1 MDDFSPEEMREF
13 NENLNSMNA
22 SLGALN
28 SGLQN
33 LSNTL
38 NQTAQTNKQSSDEN
52 EKSAERSS
60 SAQTKKDE
68 SLTKAGE
75 QIKTTAEKMAGAL
88 RTATGAVISFSGALV
103 SGVEGFDKYTRAV
116 SGFGDSAKETGDALG
131 GFGKVIGNA
140 VNIITEFTVITM
152 KQADAQNQFAKEMNR
167 MGAIVDTTTQ
177 GLAEQARAA
186 GASAG
191 DLQEL
196 AVIITQSSQA
206 LASFGAGTSE
216 GTAKMLEVFR
226 LSDDQEREM
235 RRYGL
240 TLREAQ
246 EQQAYYIELQRT
258 SGINLQAREM
268 TEQDVRIKSLQY
280 AKTLTTLSELTGI
293 QAGQLKEEQ
302 AAVQADLRN
311 KIRNIRDQNDIERL
325 KKQLDGNITA
335 EKRASI
341 EAEIKAR
348 EQEIQ
353 VRVDAGNQFA
363 GLLGKDMAAK
373 VMNVIGTGAFDENTK
388 ELANL
393 GLNAAE
399 LKERFAGLTAGSD
412 EYKQAVAETTGELV
426 GGVRRN
432 VDRFGKSMELAANA
446 SEIGAAVGINDRTT
460 DTARLFASQDQATN
474 RVLES
479 FDKVSDATKEG
490 VDAQKDL
497 VADLQVFETNV
508 RTAADDFLNSINP
521 FTGGLGLGTLA
532 LGGFTLALG
541 VATTSL
547 YGMAGSGA
555 GSGMLDMLTGG
566 KGGKGARG
574 LGAAKNFLTKGATRF
589 AAPLAAGMSIY
600 SGFSEASEG
609 RDVADAQ
616 LNEVLL
622 AEDSSKAE
630 VQRAKEQHEID
641 TKQANRKGAG
651 TAIGGA
657 GGALAGAAAGAAIGS
672 FIPIIGTAIGGIIG
686 GALGAMGG
694 ASAGGAIAEN
704 YLSPEDLDIYNASDA
719 EYALM
724 TAEEK
729 EKYNEIREAIEEQT
743 RLQEEEATRL
753 ENVYKENIDVIK
765 DSGLYDKDWFG
776 DSEVDF
782 EMLAQMRD
790 DGTLTQ
796 EMLEAML
803 YDNDLSEE
811 DTALVQKQLDLMKA
825 NAEKDE
831 EKDKK
836 EKEKDVAEVKEEE
849 VSGRTLDMSPENLAK
864 IFEADLK
871 ATAKRDKEEQAEKER
886 VAVVKAKEEAVKEQ
900 ITPEVIANAL
910 KETGTGTPEGLVD
923 TEKLLETTQVVENM
937 MAVADTTAKTLVT
950 SDLEKKL
957 DGAQGS
963 KRHEDFMARKEER
976 LAKKLEEGDFKNDT
990 QKEALERQLAK
1001 TRDIQQERGYASNM
1015 LPEGVSVD
1023 PVSGKY
1029 RASAAQVGEDGT
1041 QVMAQ
1046 LFDNLDEA
1054 KEYTQSDPYATESG
1068 QNLRAE
1074 LDANFA
1080 EMMGEVDASGAVL
1093 GAPVV
1098 DIAPEPAEDDDF
1110 HYQKDTGDGQL
1121 AQTDTGSGEMTEFEK
1136 RSLAQLEKQNERLAK
1151 IENAS
1156 IETADGTQKIAVNS
1170 SV

>member
-38 NQTAQTNKQSSDEN
+38 NQTSQANQEAAKQSEENTKQQTSSTNQKTQSD
-52 EKSAERSS
+52 
-60 SAQTKKDE
+60 D
-68 SLTKAGE
+68 KAGE
-75 QIKTTAEKMAGAL
+75 QIKTTAEKMSGAL

-103 SGVEGFDKYTRAV
+103 SGVDGFDKYTKAV

-131 GFGKVIGNA
+131 GFGKFLGNA
-140 VNIITEFTVITM
+140 VNILTEFTVVTM

-177 GLAEQARAA
+177 GLADQARAA

-226 LSDDQEREM
+226 LSDDQEAEM
-235 RRYGL
+235 RRYGY

-258 SGINLQAREM
+258 SGINMQARDM

-280 AKTLTTLSELTGI
+280 AKTLNTLSELTGI

-325 KKQLDGNITA
+325 KQQLDGDITA

-348 EQEIQ
+348 EEEIQ

-363 GLLGKDMAAK
+363 GLLGRDMAAK

-393 GLNAAE
+393 GINAAE

-432 VDRFGKSMELAANA
+432 VDRFGRSMELAANA
-446 SEIGAAVGINDRTT
+446 SEIGAMVGINERTT
-460 DTARLFASQDQATN
+460 DTARLYDSQQQATS

-479 FDKVSDATKEG
+479 FDKVSEATQEG
-490 VDAQKDL
+490 VDTQKDL
-497 VADLQVFETNV
+497 AAELQVFETNV
-508 RTAADDFLNSINP
+508 RTAADEFLNSMNP
-521 FTGGLGLGTLA
+521 FTGGLGLGTIA
-532 LGGFTLALG
+532 LGGFTIALG
-541 VATTSL
+541 TATTAL

-555 GSGMLDMLTGG
+555 GSGMLDMFTGG
-566 KGGKGARG
+566 GGGKGARG
-574 LGAAKNFLTKGATRF
+574 LGAAKNFLTKGVTRF

-600 SGFSEASEG
+600 SGISEASEG
-609 RDVADAQ
+609 RDQADAQ
-616 LNEVLL
+616 LAQVTD
-622 AEDSSKAE
+622 AEDSSMAE
-630 VQRAKEQHEID
+630 IQRAKEQHEID

-686 GALGAMGG
+686 GALGAYGG
-694 ASAGGAIAEN
+694 AKGGSALGEA
-704 YLSPEDLDIYNASDA
+704 LSPEDLKIYESSDA
-719 EYALM
+719 EVMLM
-724 TAEEK
+724 SADERK
-729 EKYNEIREAIEEQT
+729 EYDRVVKAIEDQT
-743 RLQEEEATRL
+743 KAQEAEAERL

-765 DSGLYDKDWFG
+765 ENGLYTKKGWLQ
-776 DSEVDF
+776 DSELNRDKLVQ
-782 EMLAQMRD
+782 LRD
-790 DGTLTQ
+790 DGELTT

-803 YDNDLSEE
+803 YDNDLSEA
-811 DTALVQKQLDLMKA
+811 DQALVQKQLDLMEA

-831 EKDKK
+831 EKTK
-836 EKEKDVAEVKEEE
+836 KEKDVAEVKEEE
-849 VSGRTLDMSPENLAK
+849 VGGRTLDMSPENLAK
-864 IFEADLK
+864 IFEADIK
-871 ATAKRDKEEQAEKER
+871 AEEKRNAEKQAEQL
-886 VAVVKAKEEAVKEQ
+886 ALAQAKEETVTEQ
-900 ITPEVIANAL
+900 ITPESVANAL
-910 KETGTGTPEGLVD
+910 KETGSGAPTPEVVN
-923 TEKLLETTQVVENM
+923 TEKLLATTEVYENM
-937 MAVADTTAKTLVT
+937 IADAGKAISTPALEEITTTAESVPVGDILKEVEVSTSKVATLIESPAIKKAVDPLDELRNMDNGFGGTLGGMVT
-950 SDLEKKL
+950 EDMVRGGYIAHGQFGSL
-957 DGAQGS
+957 DPLTGEAPEMER
-963 KRHEDFMARKEER
+963 RHFETEE
-976 LAKKLEEGDFKNDT
+976 
-990 QKEALERQLAK
+990 EALRAMAAP
-1001 TRDIQQERGYASNM
+1001 QEW
-1015 LPEGVSVD
+1015 E
-1023 PVSGKY
+1023 
-1029 RASAAQVGEDGT
+1029 
-1041 QVMAQ
+1041 AQ
-1046 LFDNLDEA
+1046 LQA
-1054 KEYTQSDPYATESG
+1054 K
-1068 QNLRAE
+1068 
-1074 LDANFA
+1074 LDANYA
-1080 EMMGEVDASGAVL
+1080 EMMAEIDAGSPGTM
-1093 GAPVV
+1093 PVV
-1098 DIAPEPAEDDDF
+1098 DITPEPTEEEPSAEV
-1110 HYQKDTGDGQL
+1110 QSGSQL
-1121 AQTDTGSGEMTEFEK
+1121 AQSETEGREMTEFEK
-1136 RSLAQLEKQNERLAK
+1136 RSLAALEKQNERLAR

-1156 IETADGTQKIAVNS
+1156 IETADGTQKIAINS
-1170 SV
+1170 AV

>member
-38 NQTAQTNKQSSDEN
+38 NQTSQANQEAAKQSEENTKQQTSSTNQKTQSD
-52 EKSAERSS
+52 
-60 SAQTKKDE
+60 D
-68 SLTKAGE
+68 KAGE
-75 QIKTTAEKMAGAL
+75 QIKTTAEKMSGAL

-103 SGVEGFDKYTRAV
+103 SGVDGFDKYTKAV

-131 GFGKVIGNA
+131 GFGKFLGNA
-140 VNIITEFTVITM
+140 VNILTEFTVVTM

-177 GLAEQARAA
+177 GLADQARAA

-226 LSDDQEREM
+226 LSDDQEAEM
-235 RRYGL
+235 RRYGY

-258 SGINLQAREM
+258 SGINMQARDM

-280 AKTLTTLSELTGI
+280 AKTLNTLSELTGI

-325 KKQLDGNITA
+325 KQQLDGDITA

-348 EQEIQ
+348 EEEIQ

-363 GLLGKDMAAK
+363 GLLGRDMAAK

-393 GLNAAE
+393 GINAAE

-432 VDRFGKSMELAANA
+432 VDRFGRSMELAANA
-446 SEIGAAVGINDRTT
+446 SEIGAMVGINERTT
-460 DTARLFASQDQATN
+460 DTARLYDSQQQATS

-479 FDKVSDATKEG
+479 FDKVSEATQEG
-490 VDAQKDL
+490 VDTQKDL
-497 VADLQVFETNV
+497 AAELQVFETNV
-508 RTAADDFLNSINP
+508 RTAADEFLNSMNP
-521 FTGGLGLGTLA
+521 FTGGLGLGTIA
-532 LGGFTLALG
+532 LGGFTIALG
-541 VATTSL
+541 TATTAL

-555 GSGMLDMLTGG
+555 GSGMLDMFTGG
-566 KGGKGARG
+566 GGGKGARG
-574 LGAAKNFLTKGATRF
+574 LGAAKNFLTKGVTRF

-600 SGFSEASEG
+600 SGISEASEG
-609 RDVADAQ
+609 RDQADAQ
-616 LNEVLL
+616 LAQVTD
-622 AEDSSKAE
+622 AEDSSMAE
-630 VQRAKEQHEID
+630 IQRAKEQHEID

-686 GALGAMGG
+686 GALGAYGG
-694 ASAGGAIAEN
+694 AKGGSALGEA
-704 YLSPEDLDIYNASDA
+704 LSPEDLKIYESSDA
-719 EYALM
+719 EVMLM
-724 TAEEK
+724 SADERK
-729 EKYNEIREAIEEQT
+729 EYDRVVKAIEDQT
-743 RLQEEEATRL
+743 KAQEAEAERL

-765 DSGLYDKDWFG
+765 ENGLYTKKGWLQ
-776 DSEVDF
+776 DSELNRDKLVQ
-782 EMLAQMRD
+782 LRD
-790 DGTLTQ
+790 DGKLTT

-803 YDNDLSEE
+803 YDNDLSEA
-811 DTALVQKQLDLMKA
+811 DQALVQKQLDLMEA

-831 EKDKK
+831 EKTK
-836 EKEKDVAEVKEEE
+836 KEKDVAEVKEEE
-849 VSGRTLDMSPENLAK
+849 VGGRTLDMSPENLAK
-864 IFEADLK
+864 IFEADIK
-871 ATAKRDKEEQAEKER
+871 AEEKRNAEKQAEQL
-886 VAVVKAKEEAVKEQ
+886 ALAQAKEETVTEQ
-900 ITPEVIANAL
+900 ITPEVVANAL
-910 KETGTGTPEGLVD
+910 KETGSGAPTPEVVN
-923 TEKLLETTQVVENM
+923 TEKLLATTDVVENM
-937 MAVADTTAKTLVT
+937 IADAGKAISTPALEEITTTAESVPVGDILKEVEVSTSKVATLIESPAIKKAVDPLDELRNMDNGFGGTLGGMVT
-950 SDLEKKL
+950 EDMVRGGYIAHGQFGSL
-957 DGAQGS
+957 DPLTGEAPEMER
-963 KRHEDFMARKEER
+963 RHFETEE
-976 LAKKLEEGDFKNDT
+976 
-990 QKEALERQLAK
+990 EALRAMAAP
-1001 TRDIQQERGYASNM
+1001 QEW
-1015 LPEGVSVD
+1015 E
-1023 PVSGKY
+1023 
-1029 RASAAQVGEDGT
+1029 
-1041 QVMAQ
+1041 AQ
-1046 LFDNLDEA
+1046 LQA
-1054 KEYTQSDPYATESG
+1054 K
-1068 QNLRAE
+1068 
-1074 LDANFA
+1074 LDANYA
-1080 EMMGEVDASGAVL
+1080 EMMAEIDAGSPGTM
-1093 GAPVV
+1093 PVV
-1098 DIAPEPAEDDDF
+1098 DITPEPTEEEPSAEV
-1110 HYQKDTGDGQL
+1110 QSGSQL
-1121 AQTDTGSGEMTEFEK
+1121 AQSETEGREMTEFEK
-1136 RSLAQLEKQNERLAK
+1136 RSLALQEKQNERLAR

-1156 IETADGTQKIAVNS
+1156 IETADGTQKIAINS
-1170 SV
+1170 AV

>member
-38 NQTAQTNKQSSDEN
+38 NQTSQANQEAAKQSEENTKQQTSSTNQKTQSD
-52 EKSAERSS
+52 
-60 SAQTKKDE
+60 D
-68 SLTKAGE
+68 KAGE
-75 QIKTTAEKMAGAL
+75 QIKTTAEKMSGAL

-103 SGVEGFDKYTRAV
+103 SGVDGFDKYTKAV

-131 GFGKVIGNA
+131 GFGKFLGNA
-140 VNIITEFTVITM
+140 VNILTEFTVVTM

-177 GLAEQARAA
+177 GLADQARAA

-226 LSDDQEREM
+226 LSDDQEAEM
-235 RRYGL
+235 RRYGY

-258 SGINLQAREM
+258 SGINMQARDM

-280 AKTLTTLSELTGI
+280 AKTLNTLSELTGI

-325 KKQLDGNITA
+325 KQQLDGDITA

-348 EQEIQ
+348 EEEIQ

-363 GLLGKDMAAK
+363 GLLGRDMAAK

-393 GLNAAE
+393 GINAAE

-432 VDRFGKSMELAANA
+432 VDRFGRSMELAANA
-446 SEIGAAVGINDRTT
+446 SEIGAMVGINERTT
-460 DTARLFASQDQATN
+460 DTARLYDSQQQATS

-479 FDKVSDATKEG
+479 FDKVSEATQEG
-490 VDAQKDL
+490 VDTQKDL
-497 VADLQVFETNV
+497 AAELQVFETNV
-508 RTAADDFLNSINP
+508 RTAADEFLNSMNP
-521 FTGGLGLGTLA
+521 FTGGLGLGTIA
-532 LGGFTLALG
+532 LGGFTIALG
-541 VATTSL
+541 TATTAL

-555 GSGMLDMLTGG
+555 GSGILDMFTGG
-566 KGGKGARG
+566 GGKGARG
-574 LGAAKNFLTKGATRF
+574 LGAAKNFLTKGVTRF

-600 SGFSEASEG
+600 SGISEASEG
-609 RDVADAQ
+609 RDQADAQ
-616 LNEVLL
+616 LAQVTD
-622 AEDSSKAE
+622 AEDSSMAE
-630 VQRAKEQHEID
+630 IQRAKEQHEID

-686 GALGAMGG
+686 GALGAYGG
-694 ASAGGAIAEN
+694 AKGGSALGEA
-704 YLSPEDLDIYNASDA
+704 LSPEDLKIYESSDA
-719 EYALM
+719 EVMLM
-724 TAEEK
+724 SADERK
-729 EKYNEIREAIEEQT
+729 EYDRVVKAIEDQT
-743 RLQEEEATRL
+743 KAQEAEAERL

-765 DSGLYDKDWFG
+765 ENGLYTKKGWLQ
-776 DSEVDF
+776 DSELNRDKLVQ
-782 EMLAQMRD
+782 LRD
-790 DGTLTQ
+790 DGKLTT

-803 YDNDLSEE
+803 YDNDLSEA
-811 DTALVQKQLDLMKA
+811 DQALVQKQLDLMEA

-831 EKDKK
+831 EKTK
-836 EKEKDVAEVKEEE
+836 KEKDVAEVKEEE
-849 VSGRTLDMSPENLAK
+849 VGGRTLDMSPENLAK
-864 IFEADLK
+864 IFEADIK
-871 ATAKRDKEEQAEKER
+871 AEEKRNAEKQAEQL
-886 VAVVKAKEEAVKEQ
+886 ALAQAKEETVTEQ
-900 ITPEVIANAL
+900 ITPESVANAL
-910 KETGTGTPEGLVD
+910 KETGSGAPTPEVVN
-923 TEKLLETTQVVENM
+923 TEKLLATTDVVENM
-937 MAVADTTAKTLVT
+937 IADAGKAISTPALEEITTTAESVPVGDILKEVEVSTSKVATLIESPAIKKAVDPLDELRNMDNGFGGTLGGMVT
-950 SDLEKKL
+950 EDMVRGGYIAHGQFGSL
-957 DGAQGS
+957 DPLTGEAPEMER
-963 KRHEDFMARKEER
+963 RHFETEE
-976 LAKKLEEGDFKNDT
+976 
-990 QKEALERQLAK
+990 EALRAMAAP
-1001 TRDIQQERGYASNM
+1001 QEW
-1015 LPEGVSVD
+1015 E
-1023 PVSGKY
+1023 
-1029 RASAAQVGEDGT
+1029 
-1041 QVMAQ
+1041 AQ
-1046 LFDNLDEA
+1046 LQA
-1054 KEYTQSDPYATESG
+1054 K
-1068 QNLRAE
+1068 
-1074 LDANFA
+1074 LDANYA
-1080 EMMGEVDASGAVL
+1080 EMMAEIDAGSPGTM
-1093 GAPVV
+1093 PVV
-1098 DIAPEPAEDDDF
+1098 DITPEPTEEEPSAEV
-1110 HYQKDTGDGQL
+1110 QSGSQL
-1121 AQTDTGSGEMTEFEK
+1121 AQSETEGREMTEFEK
-1136 RSLAQLEKQNERLAK
+1136 RSLALQEKQNERLAR

-1156 IETADGTQKIAVNS
+1156 IETADGTQKIAINS
-1170 SV
+1170 AV

>member
-38 NQTAQTNKQSSDEN
+38 NQTSQANQEAAKQSEENTKQQTSSTNQKTQSD
-52 EKSAERSS
+52 
-60 SAQTKKDE
+60 D
-68 SLTKAGE
+68 KAGE
-75 QIKTTAEKMAGAL
+75 QIKTTAEKMSGAL

-103 SGVEGFDKYTRAV
+103 SGVDGFDKYTKAV

-131 GFGKVIGNA
+131 GFGKFLGNA
-140 VNIITEFTVITM
+140 VNILTEFTVVTM

-177 GLAEQARAA
+177 GLADQARAA

-226 LSDDQEREM
+226 LSDDQEAEM
-235 RRYGL
+235 RRYGY

-258 SGINLQAREM
+258 SGINMQARDM

-280 AKTLTTLSELTGI
+280 AKTLNTLSELTGI

-325 KKQLDGNITA
+325 KQQLDGDITA

-348 EQEIQ
+348 EEEIQ

-363 GLLGKDMAAK
+363 GLLGRDMAAK

-393 GLNAAE
+393 GINAAE

-432 VDRFGKSMELAANA
+432 VDRFGRSMELAANA
-446 SEIGAAVGINDRTT
+446 SEIGAMVGINERTT
-460 DTARLFASQDQATN
+460 DTARLYDSQQQATS

-479 FDKVSDATKEG
+479 FDKVSEATQEG
-490 VDAQKDL
+490 VDTQKDL
-497 VADLQVFETNV
+497 AAELQVFETNV
-508 RTAADDFLNSINP
+508 RTAADEFLNSMNP
-521 FTGGLGLGTLA
+521 FTGGLGLGTIA
-532 LGGFTLALG
+532 LGGFTIALG
-541 VATTSL
+541 TATTAL

-555 GSGMLDMLTGG
+555 GSGMLDMFTGG
-566 KGGKGARG
+566 GGGKGARG
-574 LGAAKNFLTKGATRF
+574 LGAAKNFLTKGVTRF

-600 SGFSEASEG
+600 SGISEASEG
-609 RDVADAQ
+609 RDQADAQ
-616 LNEVLL
+616 LAQVTD
-622 AEDSSKAE
+622 AEDSSMAE
-630 VQRAKEQHEID
+630 IQRAKEQHEID

-686 GALGAMGG
+686 GALGAYGG
-694 ASAGGAIAEN
+694 AKGGSALGEA
-704 YLSPEDLDIYNASDA
+704 LSPEDLKIYESSDA
-719 EYALM
+719 EVMLM
-724 TAEEK
+724 SADERK
-729 EKYNEIREAIEEQT
+729 EYDRVVKAIEDQT
-743 RLQEEEATRL
+743 KAQEAEAERL

-765 DSGLYDKDWFG
+765 ENGLYTKKGWLQ
-776 DSEVDF
+776 DSELNRDKLVQ
-782 EMLAQMRD
+782 LRD
-790 DGTLTQ
+790 DGKLTT

-803 YDNDLSEE
+803 YDNDLSEA
-811 DTALVQKQLDLMKA
+811 DQALVQKQLDLMEA

-831 EKDKK
+831 EKTK
-836 EKEKDVAEVKEEE
+836 KEKDVAEVKEEE
-849 VSGRTLDMSPENLAK
+849 VGGRTLDMSPENLAK
-864 IFEADLK
+864 IFEADIK
-871 ATAKRDKEEQAEKER
+871 AEEKRNAEKQAEQL
-886 VAVVKAKEEAVKEQ
+886 ALAQAKEETVTEQ
-900 ITPEVIANAL
+900 ITPESVANAL
-910 KETGTGTPEGLVD
+910 KETGSGAPTPEVVN
-923 TEKLLETTQVVENM
+923 TEKLLATTEVYENM
-937 MAVADTTAKTLVT
+937 IADAGKAISTPALEEITTTAESVPIGDILKEVEVSTSKVATLIESPAIKKAVDPLDELRNMDNGFGGTLGGMVT
-950 SDLEKKL
+950 EDMVRGGYIAHGQFGSL
-957 DGAQGS
+957 DPLTGEAPEMER
-963 KRHEDFMARKEER
+963 RHFETEE
-976 LAKKLEEGDFKNDT
+976 
-990 QKEALERQLAK
+990 EALRAMAAP
-1001 TRDIQQERGYASNM
+1001 QEW
-1015 LPEGVSVD
+1015 E
-1023 PVSGKY
+1023 
-1029 RASAAQVGEDGT
+1029 
-1041 QVMAQ
+1041 AQ
-1046 LFDNLDEA
+1046 LQA
-1054 KEYTQSDPYATESG
+1054 K
-1068 QNLRAE
+1068 
-1074 LDANFA
+1074 LDANYA
-1080 EMMGEVDASGAVL
+1080 EMMAEIDAGSPGTM
-1093 GAPVV
+1093 PVV
-1098 DIAPEPAEDDDF
+1098 DITPEPTEEEPSAEV
-1110 HYQKDTGDGQL
+1110 QSGSQL
-1121 AQTDTGSGEMTEFEK
+1121 AQSETEGREMTEFEK
-1136 RSLAQLEKQNERLAK
+1136 RSLALQEKQNERLAR

-1156 IETADGTQKIAVNS
+1156 IETADGTQKIAINS
-1170 SV
+1170 AV

>member
-38 NQTAQTNKQSSDEN
+38 NQTAQTNKQSAEEN
-52 EKSAERSS
+52 EKSSEKTSKAE
-60 SAQTKKDE
+60 TKKTE
-68 SLTKAGE
+68 SFNKASD
-75 QIKTTAEKMAGAL
+75 QIETTADKMAGAL
-88 RTATGAVISFSGALV
+88 RIATGAVVSFSGALV
-103 SGVEGFDKYTRAV
+103 SGVDGFDKYTRAV
-116 SGFGDSAKETGDALG
+116 SGFGDSAKRTGDALG

-140 VNIITEFTVITM
+140 VNIITEFAVVTM

-177 GLAEQARAA
+177 GLADQARAA

-258 SGINLQAREM
+258 SGINMQAREM

-348 EQEIQ
+348 EQEVQ
-353 VRVDAGNQFA
+353 VRLDAGNQFA

-446 SEIGAAVGINDRTT
+446 GEIGAAVGINDRTT
-460 DTARLFASQDQATN
+460 DTARLFASQDEATN
-474 RVLES
+474 RVLKS
-479 FDKVSDATKEG
+479 FDKVSEATQEG
-490 VDAQKDL
+490 VDTQKDL
-497 VADLQVFETNV
+497 AAELQVFETNV
-508 RTAADDFLNSINP
+508 RTAADEFLNSINP
-521 FTGGLGLGTLA
+521 FTGGLDLGTIA
-532 LGGFTLALG
+532 LGGFTLAIG
-541 VATTSL
+541 TAATAL
-547 YGMAGSGA
+547 YGLAGSGA
-555 GSGMLDMLTGG
+555 GAGALDMITGG
-566 KGGKGARG
+566 GGGKRARG
-574 LGAAKNFLTKGATRF
+574 LGAAKNFLTKGVSRF

-600 SGFSEASEG
+600 SGVSEASDG
-609 RDVADAQ
+609 REQADAQ

-630 VQRAKEQHEID
+630 IQRAKEQHEID

-686 GALGAMGG
+686 GALGAWGG
-694 ASAGGAIAEN
+694 SSAGSAIAEN
-704 YLSPEDLDIYNASDA
+704 YLSPEDLKMYEASDA
-719 EYALM
+719 EVALM
-724 TAEEK
+724 SPEER
-729 EKYNEIREAIEEQT
+729 EKYDEIRDAIKEQT

-753 ENVYKENIDVIK
+753 EKAYNDNYEEIQKI
-765 DSGLYDKDWFG
+765 GLYDKDLVG
-776 DSEVDF
+776 NSEVNF

-790 DGTLTQ
+790 DGTLSA
-796 EMLEAML
+796 EMLETML
-803 YDNDLSEE
+803 YDNDLSEKDAE
-811 DTALVQKQLDLMKA
+811 LVQQQLDLMKA

-831 EKDKK
+831 V
-836 EKEKDVAEVKEEE
+836 KEKDVAEVKEEE
-849 VSGRTLDMSPENLAK
+849 VDGRTLDMSPENLAK
-864 IFEADLK
+864 IFEADIK
-871 ATAKRDKEEQAEKER
+871 AEEKRNAEKQAEQL
-886 VAVVKAKEEAVKEQ
+886 ALAQAKEETVTEQ
-900 ITPEVIANAL
+900 ITPEVVANAL
-910 KETGTGTPEGLVD
+910 KETGSGAPTSEVID
-923 TEKLLETTQVVENM
+923 TEQLLATTQVVENM
-937 MAVADTTAKTLVT
+937 IADAGQFTGAPALEEITTTAE
-950 SDLEKKL
+950 SIPID
-957 DGAQGS
+957 S
-963 KRHEDFMARKEER
+963 I
-976 LAKKLEEGDFKNDT
+976 LEEVKVSSSKVATLIESPAIKKAITTEPMNEAT
-990 QKEALERQLAK
+990 KEFTAWA
-1001 TRDIQQERGYASNM
+1001 DSD
-1015 LPEGVSVD
+1015 EG
-1023 PVSGKY
+1023 K
-1029 RASAAQVGEDGT
+1029 AEIAQ
-1041 QVMAQ
+1041 
-1046 LFDNLDEA
+1046 NEA
-1054 KEYTQSDPYATESG
+1054 E
-1068 QNLRAE
+1068 RAE
-1074 LDANFA
+1074 KMA
-1080 EMMGEVDASGAVL
+1080 EMKTSAEDQMLSKEDAYREVLASGEYKGEAASESVIMQAEKYL
-1093 GAPVV
+1093 ATIDETKKSRMAMDSPLNTPLV
-1098 DIAPEPAEDDDF
+1098 DISPEPTEEDSVAGGKTAD
-1110 HYQKDTGDGQL
+1110 QL
-1121 AQTDTGSGEMTEFEK
+1121 AQNATDIKEMTEYEK
-1136 RSLAQLEKQNERLAK
+1136 QSLALQEQQIMRLAR
-1151 IENAS
+1151 IENS
-1156 IETADGTQKIAVNS
+1156 TLETADGTQKIAINS

>member
-38 NQTAQTNKQSSDEN
+38 NQTAQTNKQSAEEN
-52 EKSAERSS
+52 EKSSEKTSKAE
-60 SAQTKKDE
+60 TKKTE
-68 SLTKAGE
+68 SFNKASD
-75 QIKTTAEKMAGAL
+75 QIETTADKMAGAL
-88 RTATGAVISFSGALV
+88 RIATGAVVSFSGALV
-103 SGVEGFDKYTRAV
+103 SGVDGFDKYTRAV
-116 SGFGDSAKETGDALG
+116 SGFGDSAKRTGDALG

-140 VNIITEFTVITM
+140 VNIITEFAVVTM

-177 GLAEQARAA
+177 GLADQARAA

-258 SGINLQAREM
+258 SGINMQAREM

-348 EQEIQ
+348 EQEVQ
-353 VRVDAGNQFA
+353 VRLDAGNQFA

-446 SEIGAAVGINDRTT
+446 GEIGAAVGINDRTT
-460 DTARLFASQDQATN
+460 DTARLFASQDEATN
-474 RVLES
+474 RVLKS
-479 FDKVSDATKEG
+479 FDKVSEATQEG
-490 VDAQKDL
+490 VDTQKDL
-497 VADLQVFETNV
+497 AAELQVFETNV
-508 RTAADDFLNSINP
+508 RTAADEFLNSINP

-532 LGGFTLALG
+532 LGGFTIALG
-541 VATTSL
+541 TATMAL

-555 GSGMLDMLTGG
+555 GSGMLDMFTGG
-566 KGGKGARG
+566 RGGGGKRARG
-574 LGAAKNFLTKGATRF
+574 LGAAKNFLTKGVSRF

-600 SGFSEASEG
+600 SGVSEASDG
-609 RDVADAQ
+609 REQADAQ

-630 VQRAKEQHEID
+630 IQRAKEQHEID

-686 GALGAMGG
+686 GALGAWGG
-694 ASAGGAIAEN
+694 SSAGSAIAEN
-704 YLSPEDLDIYNASDA
+704 YLSPEDLKMYEASDA
-719 EYALM
+719 EVALM
-724 TAEEK
+724 SPEER
-729 EKYNEIREAIEEQT
+729 EKYDEIRDAIKEQT

-753 ENVYKENIDVIK
+753 EKAYNDNYEEIQKI
-765 DSGLYDKDWFG
+765 GLYDKDLVG
-776 DSEVDF
+776 NSEVNF

-790 DGTLTQ
+790 DGTLSA
-796 EMLEAML
+796 EMLETML
-803 YDNDLSEE
+803 YDNDLSEKDAE
-811 DTALVQKQLDLMKA
+811 LVQQQLDLMKA

-831 EKDKK
+831 V
-836 EKEKDVAEVKEEE
+836 KEKDVAEVKEEE
-849 VSGRTLDMSPENLAK
+849 VDGRTLDMSPENLAK
-864 IFEADLK
+864 IFEADIK
-871 ATAKRDKEEQAEKER
+871 AEEKRNAEKQAEQL
-886 VAVVKAKEEAVKEQ
+886 ALAQAKEETVTEQ
-900 ITPEVIANAL
+900 ITPEVVANAL
-910 KETGTGTPEGLVD
+910 KETGSGAPTPEVVNTERLLATTEVVQQMVADAGQLTGAPALEEITTTAESIPIDSILEEVKVSSSKVATLIESPAIKKAITTEPMNEATKEFTAWADSDEGKAEIAQNEAERAEKMAEMKTSAEDQMLSKEDAYREVLASGEYKGEAASESVIMQAEKYLATIEETKKSRMAMDSPLNTPLVD
-923 TEKLLETTQVVENM
+923 I
-937 MAVADTTAKTLVT
+937 
-950 SDLEKKL
+950 S
-957 DGAQGS
+957 
-963 KRHEDFMARKEER
+963 
-976 LAKKLEEGDFKNDT
+976 
-990 QKEALERQLAK
+990 
-1001 TRDIQQERGYASNM
+1001 
-1015 LPEGVSVD
+1015 
-1023 PVSGKY
+1023 
-1029 RASAAQVGEDGT
+1029 
-1041 QVMAQ
+1041 
-1046 LFDNLDEA
+1046 
-1054 KEYTQSDPYATESG
+1054 
-1068 QNLRAE
+1068 
-1074 LDANFA
+1074 
-1080 EMMGEVDASGAVL
+1080 
-1093 GAPVV
+1093 
-1098 DIAPEPAEDDDF
+1098 PEPTEEDSIASE
-1110 HYQKDTGDGQL
+1110 KTAGQL
-1121 AQTDTGSGEMTEFEK
+1121 AQNATDIKEMTEYEK
-1136 RSLAQLEKQNERLAK
+1136 QSLALQEQQIMRLAR
-1151 IENAS
+1151 IENS
-1156 IETADGTQKIAVNS
+1156 TLETADGTQKIAINS

>member
-38 NQTAQTNKQSSDEN
+38 NQTSQANQEAAKQSEENTKQQTSSTNQKTQSD
-52 EKSAERSS
+52 
-60 SAQTKKDE
+60 D
-68 SLTKAGE
+68 KAGE
-75 QIKTTAEKMAGAL
+75 QIKTTAEKMSGAL

-103 SGVEGFDKYTRAV
+103 SGVDGFDKYTKAV

-131 GFGKVIGNA
+131 GFGKFLGNA
-140 VNIITEFTVITM
+140 VNILTEFTVVTM

-177 GLAEQARAA
+177 GLADQARAA

-226 LSDDQEREM
+226 LSDDQEAEM
-235 RRYGL
+235 RRYGY

-258 SGINLQAREM
+258 SGINMQARDM

-280 AKTLTTLSELTGI
+280 AKTLNTLSELTGI

-325 KKQLDGNITA
+325 KQQLDGDITA

-348 EQEIQ
+348 EEEIQ

-363 GLLGKDMAAK
+363 GLLGRDMAAK

-393 GLNAAE
+393 GINAAE

-432 VDRFGKSMELAANA
+432 VDRFGRSMELAANA
-446 SEIGAAVGINDRTT
+446 SEIGAMVGINERTT
-460 DTARLFASQDQATN
+460 DTARLYDSQQQATS

-479 FDKVSDATKEG
+479 FDKVSEATQEG
-490 VDAQKDL
+490 VDTQKDL
-497 VADLQVFETNV
+497 AAELQVFETNV
-508 RTAADDFLNSINP
+508 RTAADEFLNSMNP
-521 FTGGLGLGTLA
+521 FTGGLGLGTIA
-532 LGGFTLALG
+532 LGGFTIALG
-541 VATTSL
+541 TATTAL

-555 GSGMLDMLTGG
+555 GSGMLDMFTGG
-566 KGGKGARG
+566 GGGKGARG
-574 LGAAKNFLTKGATRF
+574 LGAAKNFLTKGVTRF

-600 SGFSEASEG
+600 SGISEASEG
-609 RDVADAQ
+609 RDQADAQ
-616 LNEVLL
+616 LAQVTD
-622 AEDSSKAE
+622 AEDSSMAE
-630 VQRAKEQHEID
+630 IQRAKEQHEID

-686 GALGAMGG
+686 GALGAYGG
-694 ASAGGAIAEN
+694 AKGGSALGEA
-704 YLSPEDLDIYNASDA
+704 LSPEDLKIYESSDA
-719 EYALM
+719 EVMLM
-724 TAEEK
+724 SADERK
-729 EKYNEIREAIEEQT
+729 EYDRVVKAIEDQT
-743 RLQEEEATRL
+743 KAQEAEAERL

-765 DSGLYDKDWFG
+765 ENGLYTKKGWLQ
-776 DSEVDF
+776 DSELNRDKLVQ
-782 EMLAQMRD
+782 LRD
-790 DGTLTQ
+790 DGELTT

-803 YDNDLSEE
+803 YDNDLSEA
-811 DTALVQKQLDLMKA
+811 DQALVQKQLDLMEA

-831 EKDKK
+831 EKTK
-836 EKEKDVAEVKEEE
+836 KEKDVAEVKEEE
-849 VSGRTLDMSPENLAK
+849 VGGRTLDMSPENLAK
-864 IFEADLK
+864 IFEADIK
-871 ATAKRDKEEQAEKER
+871 AEEKRNAEKQAEQL
-886 VAVVKAKEEAVKEQ
+886 ALAQAKEETVTEQ
-900 ITPEVIANAL
+900 ITPESVANAL
-910 KETGTGTPEGLVD
+910 KETGSGAPTPEVVN
-923 TEKLLETTQVVENM
+923 TEKLLATTEVYENM
-937 MAVADTTAKTLVT
+937 IADAGKAISTPALEEITTTAESVPIDDILKEVEVSTSKVATLIESPAIKKAVDPLDELRNMDNGFGGTLGGMVT
-950 SDLEKKL
+950 EDMVRGGYIAHGQFGSL
-957 DGAQGS
+957 DPLTGEAPEMER
-963 KRHEDFMARKEER
+963 RHFETEE
-976 LAKKLEEGDFKNDT
+976 
-990 QKEALERQLAK
+990 EALRAMAAP
-1001 TRDIQQERGYASNM
+1001 QEW
-1015 LPEGVSVD
+1015 E
-1023 PVSGKY
+1023 
-1029 RASAAQVGEDGT
+1029 
-1041 QVMAQ
+1041 AQ
-1046 LFDNLDEA
+1046 LQA
-1054 KEYTQSDPYATESG
+1054 K
-1068 QNLRAE
+1068 
-1074 LDANFA
+1074 LDANYA
-1080 EMMGEVDASGAVL
+1080 EMMAEIDAGSPGTM
-1093 GAPVV
+1093 PVV
-1098 DIAPEPAEDDDF
+1098 DITPEPTEEEPSAEV
-1110 HYQKDTGDGQL
+1110 QSGSQL
-1121 AQTDTGSGEMTEFEK
+1121 AQSETEGREMTEFEK
-1136 RSLAQLEKQNERLAK
+1136 RSLALQEKQNERLAR

-1156 IETADGTQKIAVNS
+1156 IETADGTQKIAINS
-1170 SV
+1170 AV

>member
-38 NQTAQTNKQSSDEN
+38 NQTAQTNKQSAEEN
-52 EKSAERSS
+52 EKSSEKTSKAET
-60 SAQTKKDE
+60 QKTEKFN
-68 SLTKAGE
+68 KASD
-75 QIKTTAEKMAGAL
+75 QIETTADKMAGAL
-88 RTATGAVISFSGALV
+88 RIATGAVVSFSGALV
-103 SGVEGFDKYTRAV
+103 SGVDGFDKYTRAV
-116 SGFGDSAKETGDALG
+116 SGFGDSAKRTGDALG

-140 VNIITEFTVITM
+140 VNIITEFAVVTM

-177 GLAEQARAA
+177 GLADQARAA

-196 AVIITQSSQA
+196 TVIITQSSQA

-258 SGINLQAREM
+258 SGINMQAREM

-348 EQEIQ
+348 EQEVQ
-353 VRVDAGNQFA
+353 VRLDAGNQFA

-446 SEIGAAVGINDRTT
+446 GEIGAAVGINDRTT
-460 DTARLFASQDQATN
+460 DTARLFASQDEATN
-474 RVLES
+474 RVLKS
-479 FDKVSDATKEG
+479 FDKVSEATQEG
-490 VDAQKDL
+490 VDTQKDL
-497 VADLQVFETNV
+497 AAELQVFETNV
-508 RTAADDFLNSINP
+508 RTAADEFLNSINP

-532 LGGFTLALG
+532 LGGFTIALG
-541 VATTSL
+541 TATMAL

-555 GSGMLDMLTGG
+555 GSGMLDMFTGG
-566 KGGKGARG
+566 RGGGGKRARG
-574 LGAAKNFLTKGATRF
+574 LGAAKNFLTKGVSRF

-600 SGFSEASEG
+600 SGVSEASDG
-609 RDVADAQ
+609 REQADAQ

-630 VQRAKEQHEID
+630 IQRAKEQHEID

-686 GALGAMGG
+686 GALGAWGG
-694 ASAGGAIAEN
+694 SSAGSAIAEN
-704 YLSPEDLDIYNASDA
+704 YLSPEDLKMYEASDA
-719 EYALM
+719 EVALM
-724 TAEEK
+724 SPEER
-729 EKYNEIREAIEEQT
+729 EKYDEIRDAIKEQT

-753 ENVYKENIDVIK
+753 EKAYNDNYEEIQKI
-765 DSGLYDKDWFG
+765 GLYDKDLVG
-776 DSEVDF
+776 NSEVNF

-790 DGTLTQ
+790 DGTLSA
-796 EMLEAML
+796 EMLETML
-803 YDNDLSEE
+803 YDNDLSEKDAE
-811 DTALVQKQLDLMKA
+811 LVQQQLDLMKA

-831 EKDKK
+831 V
-836 EKEKDVAEVKEEE
+836 KEKDVAEVKEEE
-849 VSGRTLDMSPENLAK
+849 VDGRTLDMSPENLAK
-864 IFEADLK
+864 IFEADIK
-871 ATAKRDKEEQAEKER
+871 AEEKRNAEKQAEQL
-886 VAVVKAKEEAVKEQ
+886 ALAQAKEETVTEQ
-900 ITPEVIANAL
+900 ITPEVVANAL
-910 KETGTGTPEGLVD
+910 KETGSGAPTSEVID
-923 TEKLLETTQVVENM
+923 TEQLLATTQVVENM
-937 MAVADTTAKTLVT
+937 IADAGQFTGAPALEEITTTAE
-950 SDLEKKL
+950 SIPID
-957 DGAQGS
+957 S
-963 KRHEDFMARKEER
+963 I
-976 LAKKLEEGDFKNDT
+976 LEEVKVSSSKVATLIESPAIKKAITTEPMNEAT
-990 QKEALERQLAK
+990 KEFIAWA
-1001 TRDIQQERGYASNM
+1001 DSD
-1015 LPEGVSVD
+1015 EG
-1023 PVSGKY
+1023 K
-1029 RASAAQVGEDGT
+1029 AEIAQ
-1041 QVMAQ
+1041 
-1046 LFDNLDEA
+1046 NEA
-1054 KEYTQSDPYATESG
+1054 E
-1068 QNLRAE
+1068 RAE
-1074 LDANFA
+1074 KMA
-1080 EMMGEVDASGAVL
+1080 EMKTSAEDQMLSKEDAYREVLASGEYKGEAASESIMGQAEKYL
-1093 GAPVV
+1093 ATIDETKKSRMAMDSPLNTPLV
-1098 DIAPEPAEDDDF
+1098 DISPEPTEEDSVAGGKTAD
-1110 HYQKDTGDGQL
+1110 QL
-1121 AQTDTGSGEMTEFEK
+1121 AQNATDIKEMTEYEK
-1136 RSLAQLEKQNERLAK
+1136 QSLALQEQQIMRLAR
-1151 IENAS
+1151 IENS
-1156 IETADGTQKIAVNS
+1156 TLETADGTQKIAINS

>member
-38 NQTAQTNKQSSDEN
+38 NQTAQTNKQSAEEN
-52 EKSAERSS
+52 EKSSEKTSKAET
-60 SAQTKKDE
+60 QKTEKFN
-68 SLTKAGE
+68 KASD
-75 QIKTTAEKMAGAL
+75 QIETTADKMAGAL
-88 RTATGAVISFSGALV
+88 RIATGAVVSFSGALV
-103 SGVEGFDKYTRAV
+103 SGVDGFDKYTRAV
-116 SGFGDSAKETGDALG
+116 SGFGDSAKRTGDALG

-140 VNIITEFTVITM
+140 VNIITEFAVVTM

-177 GLAEQARAA
+177 GLADQARAA

-258 SGINLQAREM
+258 SGINMQAREM

-348 EQEIQ
+348 EQEVQ
-353 VRVDAGNQFA
+353 VRLDAGNQFA

-446 SEIGAAVGINDRTT
+446 GEIGAAVGINDRTT
-460 DTARLFASQDQATN
+460 DTARLFASQDEATN
-474 RVLES
+474 RVLKS
-479 FDKVSDATKEG
+479 FDKVSEATQEG
-490 VDAQKDL
+490 VDTQKDL
-497 VADLQVFETNV
+497 AAELQVFETNV
-508 RTAADDFLNSINP
+508 RTAADEFLNSINP

-532 LGGFTLALG
+532 LGGFTIALG
-541 VATTSL
+541 TATMAL

-555 GSGMLDMLTGG
+555 GSGMLDMFTGG
-566 KGGKGARG
+566 RGGGGKRARG
-574 LGAAKNFLTKGATRF
+574 LGAAKNFLTKGVSRF

-600 SGFSEASEG
+600 SGVSEASDG
-609 RDVADAQ
+609 REQADAQ

-630 VQRAKEQHEID
+630 IQRAKEQHEID

-686 GALGAMGG
+686 GALGAWGG
-694 ASAGGAIAEN
+694 SSAGSAIAEN
-704 YLSPEDLDIYNASDA
+704 YLSPEDLKMYEASDA
-719 EYALM
+719 EVALM
-724 TAEEK
+724 SPEER
-729 EKYNEIREAIEEQT
+729 EKYDEIRDAIKEQT

-753 ENVYKENIDVIK
+753 EKAYNDNYEEIQKI
-765 DSGLYDKDWFG
+765 GLYDKDLVG
-776 DSEVDF
+776 NSEVNF

-790 DGTLTQ
+790 DGTLSA
-796 EMLEAML
+796 EMLETML
-803 YDNDLSEE
+803 YDNDLSEKDAE
-811 DTALVQKQLDLMKA
+811 LVQQQLDLMKA

-831 EKDKK
+831 V
-836 EKEKDVAEVKEEE
+836 KEKDVAEVKEEE
-849 VSGRTLDMSPENLAK
+849 VDGRTLDMSPENLAK
-864 IFEADLK
+864 IFEADIK
-871 ATAKRDKEEQAEKER
+871 AEEKRNAEKQAEQL
-886 VAVVKAKEEAVKEQ
+886 ALAQAKEETVTEQ
-900 ITPEVIANAL
+900 ITPEVVANAL
-910 KETGTGTPEGLVD
+910 KETGSGAPTSEVID
-923 TEKLLETTQVVENM
+923 TEQLLATTQVVENM
-937 MAVADTTAKTLVT
+937 IADAGQFTGAPALEEITTTAE
-950 SDLEKKL
+950 SIPID
-957 DGAQGS
+957 S
-963 KRHEDFMARKEER
+963 I
-976 LAKKLEEGDFKNDT
+976 LEEVKVSSSKVATLIESPAIKKAITTEPMNEAT
-990 QKEALERQLAK
+990 KEFIAWA
-1001 TRDIQQERGYASNM
+1001 DSD
-1015 LPEGVSVD
+1015 EG
-1023 PVSGKY
+1023 K
-1029 RASAAQVGEDGT
+1029 AEIAQ
-1041 QVMAQ
+1041 
-1046 LFDNLDEA
+1046 NEA
-1054 KEYTQSDPYATESG
+1054 E
-1068 QNLRAE
+1068 RAE
-1074 LDANFA
+1074 KMA
-1080 EMMGEVDASGAVL
+1080 EMKTSAEDQMLSKEDAYREVLASGEYKGEAASESIMGQAEKYL
-1093 GAPVV
+1093 ATIDETKKSRMAMDSPLNTPLV
-1098 DIAPEPAEDDDF
+1098 DISPEPTEEDSVAGGKTAD
-1110 HYQKDTGDGQL
+1110 QL
-1121 AQTDTGSGEMTEFEK
+1121 AQNATDIKEMTEYEK
-1136 RSLAQLEKQNERLAK
+1136 QSLALQEQQIMRLAR
-1151 IENAS
+1151 IENS
-1156 IETADGTQKIAVNS
+1156 TLETADGTQKIAINS

>member
-38 NQTAQTNKQSSDEN
+38 NQTAQANQSAAKQTEENTQQQTSSTNKKTESDN
-52 EKSAERSS
+52 
-60 SAQTKKDE
+60 
-68 SLTKAGE
+68 KAGE
-75 QIKTTAEKMAGAL
+75 QIKTTAEKMSGAL

-103 SGVEGFDKYTRAV
+103 SGVDGFDKYTKAV

-131 GFGKVIGNA
+131 GFGKFLGNA
-140 VNIITEFTVITM
+140 VNILAEFTVVTM
-152 KQADAQNQFAKEMNR
+152 KQADAQNEFAKQMNR
-167 MGAIVDTTTQ
+167 MGAVVDTTTQ
-177 GLAEQARAA
+177 GLADQARAA

-258 SGINLQAREM
+258 SGINMQAQELSER
-268 TEQDVRIKSLQY
+268 QVRTRSLQY

-325 KKQLDGNITA
+325 KKQLDGDITA

-363 GLLGKDMAAK
+363 GLLGRDMAAK

-412 EYKQAVAETTGELV
+412 EYRQAVAETTGELV

-446 SEIGAAVGINDRTT
+446 SEIGAAVGINERTT
-460 DTARLFASQDQATN
+460 DTARLFASQDEATN

-479 FDKVSDATKEG
+479 FDEVAESTKEG
-490 VDAQKDL
+490 ADTQKDL
-497 VADLQVFETNV
+497 AATLQVFETNV
-508 RTAADDFLNSINP
+508 RTAADEFLNRFNP
-521 FTGGLGLGTLA
+521 FTGGLSLAGLA
-532 LGGFTLALG
+532 LTGLTAAATSAAFALG
-541 VATTSL
+541 SL
-547 YGMAGSGA
+547 SP
-555 GSGMLDMLTGG
+555 GG
-566 KGGKGARG
+566 GVLSNLLGGGKGAMGPNPAKGMAMKRGAASMFKGMRG
-574 LGAAKNFLTKGATRF
+574 LIPGAGALMAIGSGYMAAEDAKD
-589 AAPLAAGMSIY
+589 
-600 SGFSEASEG
+600 EA
-609 RDVADAQ
+609 DLQ
-616 LNEVLL
+616 LNETLL
-622 AEDSSKAE
+622 DDSATDYEKDFA
-630 VQRAKEQHEID
+630 RKQHEID
-641 TKQANRKGAG
+641 TTQANNKGLGVAG
-651 TAIGGA
+651 GGA
-657 GGALAGAAAGAAIGS
+657 GGALAGAAAGAALGS
-672 FIPIIGTAIGGIIG
+672 VVPILGTAIGGILG
-686 GALGAMGG
+686 AALGA
-694 ASAGGAIAEN
+694 AGGSMLGSSVAEA
-704 YLSPEDLDIYNASDA
+704 LSPEDLTMYGTKLDEDSEEYNMMSEDERKEYHRIQDLIA
-719 EYALM
+719 EQ
-724 TAEEK
+724 TAEQDRLSKLTLDEAKKDRDGRVLYEEK
-729 EKYNEIREAIEEQT
+729 FFGNSKVDFDLLAEM
-743 RLQEEEATRL
+743 
-753 ENVYKENIDVIK
+753 K
-765 DSGLYDKDWFG
+765 DSG
-776 DSEVDF
+776 E
-782 EMLAQMRD
+782 
-790 DGTLTQ
+790 LTSD
-796 EMLEAML
+796 MLEAIL
-803 YDNDLSEE
+803 LDNDISKGTE
-811 DTALVQKQLDLMKA
+811 DLIRKELDLLKKKDA
-825 NAEKDE
+825 KDDAKDQKDE
-831 EKDKK
+831 AK
-836 EKEKDVAEVKEEE
+836 VAEAKEEE
-849 VSGRTLDMSPENLAK
+849 VGGRTLDMSPENLAK

-871 ATAKRDKEEQAEKER
+871 ATAKRDAEEQAEKER

-910 KETGTGTPEGLVD
+910 KETGTGAPTSKEVD
-923 TEKLLETTQVVENM
+923 TEQLLATTTVVGDMIANSGSPALDE
-937 MAVADTTAKTLVT
+937 VEVTA
-950 SDLEKKL
+950 
-957 DGAQGS
+957 
-963 KRHEDFMARKEER
+963 ER
-976 LAKKLEEGDFKNDT
+976 IPVDNILEEFKVSNEKVATLIDSPT
-990 QKEALERQLAK
+990 TKKTVDPLDELRNMDNGFGGTLGGMVERDMVTGGYIATGQFGELDPLTGEAPELERRQ
-1001 TRDIQQERGYASNM
+1001 
-1015 LPEGVSVD
+1015 
-1023 PVSGKY
+1023 
-1029 RASAAQVGEDGT
+1029 
-1041 QVMAQ
+1041 
-1046 LFDNLDEA
+1046 
-1054 KEYTQSDPYATESG
+1054 YATEEEALKALATP
-1068 QNLRAE
+1068 QEWEAQLQAK

-1080 EMMGEVDASGAVL
+1080 EMMAEIDAVSPETT
-1093 GAPVV
+1093 PVV
-1098 DIAPEPAEDDDF
+1098 DISPEASEEESSDGVSAEEKF
-1110 HYQKDTGDGQL
+1110 
-1121 AQTDTGSGEMTEFEK
+1121 AQTGKEYNDALVEKIDLLIAAQTE
-1136 RSLAQLEKQNERLAK
+1136 NNMIAK
-1151 IENAS
+1151 GIKDATVEGAEAS
-1156 IETADGTQKIAVNS
+1156 QKIAINS

>member
-22 SLGALN
+22 SLGTL
-28 SGLQN
+28 SGN
-33 LSNTL
+33 LDILSRTL
-38 NQTAQTNKQSSDEN
+38 NDTSNSLN
-52 EKSAERSS
+52 KSAEELEKTAERTSI
-60 SAQTKKDE
+60 AETKK
-68 SLTKAGE
+68 GE
-75 QIKTTAEKMAGAL
+75 KTAQANDDIEATAKKMAGAL
-88 RTATGAVISFSGALV
+88 RIATGAVVSFSGALV
-103 SGVEGFDKYTRAV
+103 SGVEGFDKYSQAV
-116 SGFGDSAKETGDALG
+116 SGFGDSAKQTGDALG

-177 GLAEQARAA
+177 ELAEQARAA

-191 DLQEL
+191 DLAEMS
-196 AVIITQSSQA
+196 VMITQSSQA

-216 GTAKMLEVFR
+216 GLSNLMEVFA
-226 LSDDQEREM
+226 LSDEQERTM
-235 RRYGL
+235 RRYGY

-246 EQQAYYIELQRT
+246 EQQLYYIELQRT
-258 SGINLQAREM
+258 SGINMQAREM

-280 AKTLTTLSELTGI
+280 AKTLNTLSELTGI

-311 KIRNIRDQNDIERL
+311 KIRNMRDQNDIERL

-348 EQEIQ
+348 EQEVQ
-353 VRVDAGNQFA
+353 VRLDAGNQFA

-399 LKERFAGLTAGSD
+399 LKDRFAGLTAGSD
-412 EYKQAVAETTGELV
+412 EYRQAVAETTGELV

-446 SEIGAAVGINDRTT
+446 SEIGAAVGINDTTT
-460 DTARLFASQDQATN
+460 DRSMKFMSEEDAVN

-479 FDKVSDATKEG
+479 FDEVAESTEKGK
-490 VDAQKDL
+490 DAQKDL
-497 VADLQVFETNV
+497 AAELQVFETNV
-508 RTAADDFLNSINP
+508 RTSADEFLNAINP
-521 FTGGLGLGTLA
+521 FTGALGLGTLA

-555 GSGMLDMLTGG
+555 GSGILDMFTGG
-566 KGGKGARG
+566 KGGKVGRG

-609 RDVADAQ
+609 RDEADAQ

-630 VQRAKEQHEID
+630 IQRAKEQHEID
-641 TKQANRKGAG
+641 TKQANRGGAG
-651 TAIGGA
+651 TAIGGT
-657 GGALAGAAAGAAIGS
+657 GGAIAGAAAGAAIGS

-686 GALGAMGG
+686 GALGAYGG
-694 ASAGGAIAEN
+694 AKGGSAIAEN
-704 YLSPEDLDIYNASDA
+704 YLSPEDLKMYEASDA

-724 TAEEK
+724 TDEEK
-729 EKYNEIREAIEEQT
+729 DKYNEIRDAIEEQT
-743 RLQEEEATRL
+743 RLQEEEAERL
-753 ENVYKENIDVIK
+753 EKAYNDNYEEIK
-765 DSGLYDKDWFG
+765 KIGLYDKDLLG
-776 DSEVDF
+776 NSEVNF

-790 DGTLTQ
+790 DGSLSQ

-803 YDNDLSEE
+803 YDNDLSEA

-836 EKEKDVAEVKEEE
+836 EKEVAEVKEPDEN
-849 VSGRTLDMSPENLAK
+849 SGRTLDMSPENLAK

-871 ATAKRDKEEQAEKER
+871 ATAKRDAEEQAEKER

-900 ITPEVIANAL
+900 ITPEVVANAL
-910 KETGTGTPEGLVD
+910 KETGTGAPEGLVD
-923 TEKLLETTQVVENM
+923 TEQLLATTKVVEDM
-937 MAVADTTAKTLVT
+937 VAVADTTAKTLVT

-957 DGAQGS
+957 DGDQGS
-963 KRHEDFMARKEER
+963 KKHEDFMARKEER

-1015 LPEGVSVD
+1015 LPDGVTVD
-1023 PVSGKY
+1023 EVSGKF

-1054 KEYTQSDPYATESG
+1054 KEYTQSDPYATEAG
-1068 QNLRAE
+1068 QALRSE

-1080 EMMGEVDASGAVL
+1080 EMMGEVDASGAAL

-1098 DIAPEPAEDDDF
+1098 DIAPEPTEDDDF

-1121 AQTDTGSGEMTEFEK
+1121 AQTDTGSGEMTEYEK
-1136 RSLAQLEKQNERLAK
+1136 RSLALQEQQIAKLAR
-1151 IENAS
+1151 IDNATT
-1156 IETADGTQKIAVNS
+1156 ETADGTQKIAINS

>member
-38 NQTAQTNKQSSDEN
+38 NQTSQANQEAAKQSEENTKQQTSSTNQKTQSD
-52 EKSAERSS
+52 
-60 SAQTKKDE
+60 D
-68 SLTKAGE
+68 KAGE
-75 QIKTTAEKMAGAL
+75 QIKTTAEKMSGAL

-103 SGVEGFDKYTRAV
+103 SGVDGFDKYTKAV

-131 GFGKVIGNA
+131 GFGKFLGNA
-140 VNIITEFTVITM
+140 VNILTEFTVVTM

-177 GLAEQARAA
+177 GLADQARAA

-226 LSDDQEREM
+226 LSDDQEAEM
-235 RRYGL
+235 RRYGY

-258 SGINLQAREM
+258 SGINMQARDM

-280 AKTLTTLSELTGI
+280 AKTLNTLSELTGI

-325 KKQLDGNITA
+325 KQQLDGDITA

-348 EQEIQ
+348 EEEIQ

-363 GLLGKDMAAK
+363 GLLGRDMAAK

-393 GLNAAE
+393 GINAAE

-432 VDRFGKSMELAANA
+432 VDRFGRSMELAANA
-446 SEIGAAVGINDRTT
+446 SEIGAMVGINERTT
-460 DTARLFASQDQATN
+460 DTARLYDSQQQATS

-479 FDKVSDATKEG
+479 FDKVSEATQEG
-490 VDAQKDL
+490 VDTQKDL
-497 VADLQVFETNV
+497 AAELQVFETNV
-508 RTAADDFLNSINP
+508 RTAADEFLNSMNP
-521 FTGGLGLGTLA
+521 FTGGLGLGTIA
-532 LGGFTLALG
+532 LGGFTIALG
-541 VATTSL
+541 TATTAL

-555 GSGMLDMLTGG
+555 GSGILDMFTGG
-566 KGGKGARG
+566 GGGKGARG
-574 LGAAKNFLTKGATRF
+574 LGAAKNFLTKGVTRF

-600 SGFSEASEG
+600 SGISEASEG
-609 RDVADAQ
+609 RDQADAQ
-616 LNEVLL
+616 LAQVTD
-622 AEDSSKAE
+622 AEDSSMAE
-630 VQRAKEQHEID
+630 IQRAKEQHEID

-686 GALGAMGG
+686 GALGAYGG
-694 ASAGGAIAEN
+694 AKGGSALGEA
-704 YLSPEDLDIYNASDA
+704 LSPEDLKIYESSDA
-719 EYALM
+719 EVMLM
-724 TAEEK
+724 SADERK
-729 EKYNEIREAIEEQT
+729 EYDRVVKAIEDQT
-743 RLQEEEATRL
+743 KAQEAEAERL

-765 DSGLYDKDWFG
+765 ENGLYTKKGWLQ
-776 DSEVDF
+776 DSELNRDKLVQ
-782 EMLAQMRD
+782 LRD
-790 DGTLTQ
+790 DGELTT

-803 YDNDLSEE
+803 YDNDLSEA
-811 DTALVQKQLDLMKA
+811 DQALVQKQLDLMEA

-831 EKDKK
+831 EKTK
-836 EKEKDVAEVKEEE
+836 KEKDVAEVKEEE
-849 VSGRTLDMSPENLAK
+849 VGGRTLDMSPENLAK
-864 IFEADLK
+864 IFEADIK
-871 ATAKRDKEEQAEKER
+871 AEEKRNAEKQAEQL
-886 VAVVKAKEEAVKEQ
+886 ALAQAKEETVTEQ
-900 ITPEVIANAL
+900 ITPESVANAL
-910 KETGTGTPEGLVD
+910 KETGSGAPTPEVVN
-923 TEKLLETTQVVENM
+923 TEKLLATTDVVENM
-937 MAVADTTAKTLVT
+937 IADAGKAISTPALEEITTTAESVPVGDILKEVEVSTSKVATLIESPAIKKAVDPLDELRNMDNGFGGTLGGMVT
-950 SDLEKKL
+950 EDMVRGGYIAHGQFGSL
-957 DGAQGS
+957 DPLTGEAPEMER
-963 KRHEDFMARKEER
+963 RHFETEE
-976 LAKKLEEGDFKNDT
+976 
-990 QKEALERQLAK
+990 EALRAMAAP
-1001 TRDIQQERGYASNM
+1001 QEW
-1015 LPEGVSVD
+1015 E
-1023 PVSGKY
+1023 
-1029 RASAAQVGEDGT
+1029 
-1041 QVMAQ
+1041 AQ
-1046 LFDNLDEA
+1046 LQA
-1054 KEYTQSDPYATESG
+1054 K
-1068 QNLRAE
+1068 
-1074 LDANFA
+1074 LDANYA
-1080 EMMGEVDASGAVL
+1080 EMMAEIDAGSPGTM
-1093 GAPVV
+1093 PVV
-1098 DIAPEPAEDDDF
+1098 DITPEPTEEEPSAEV
-1110 HYQKDTGDGQL
+1110 QSGSQL
-1121 AQTDTGSGEMTEFEK
+1121 AQSETEGREMTEFEK
-1136 RSLAQLEKQNERLAK
+1136 RSLAALEKQNERLAR

-1156 IETADGTQKIAVNS
+1156 IETADGTQKIAINS
-1170 SV
+1170 AV

>member
-38 NQTAQTNKQSSDEN
+38 NQTSQANQEAAKQSEENTKQQTSSTNKKTESDD
-52 EKSAERSS
+52 R
-60 SAQTKKDE
+60 
-68 SLTKAGE
+68 AGE
-75 QIKTTAEKMAGAL
+75 QIKTTAEKMSGAL
-88 RTATGAVISFSGALV
+88 RTATSAVVSFSGALV
-103 SGVEGFDKYTRAV
+103 SGVDGFDKYTKAV

-131 GFGKVIGNA
+131 GFGKFLGNA
-140 VNIITEFTVITM
+140 VNILAEFTVVTM

-196 AVIITQSSQA
+196 AVVITQSSQA

-235 RRYGL
+235 RRYGY

-258 SGINLQAREM
+258 SGINMQAREM

-280 AKTLTTLSELTGI
+280 AKTLNTLSELTGI

-325 KKQLDGNITA
+325 KQQLDGNITA
-335 EKRASI
+335 EKRKSI
-341 EAEIKAR
+341 EAEIRAR
-348 EQEIQ
+348 EEEIQ

-363 GLLGKDMAAK
+363 GLLGRDMAAK

-446 SEIGAAVGINDRTT
+446 SEIGAAVGINERTT
-460 DTARLFASQDQATN
+460 DTARLFDSQDQATN

-479 FDKVSDATKEG
+479 FDKVSEATQEG
-490 VDAQKDL
+490 VDTQKDL
-497 VADLQVFETNV
+497 AAELQVFETNV
-508 RTAADDFLNSINP
+508 RTAADEFLNSINP
-521 FTGGLGLGTLA
+521 FTGGLGLGTIA
-532 LGGFTLALG
+532 LGGFTIALG
-541 VATTSL
+541 TATTAL

-555 GSGMLDMLTGG
+555 GSGMLDMFTGG
-566 KGGKGARG
+566 GNGGGKRARG
-574 LGAAKNFLTKGATRF
+574 LRAAGNFLSKGVSRLAV
-589 AAPLAAGMSIY
+589 PLAAGMSIY
-600 SGFSEASEG
+600 SGVSEASAG
-609 RDVADAQ
+609 RDEADAQ
-616 LNEVLL
+616 LAQVTD
-622 AEDSSKAE
+622 AEDSSVAE
-630 VQRAKEQHEID
+630 IYRAKKQHEID

-651 TAIGGA
+651 TAIGGT
-657 GGALAGAAAGAAIGS
+657 GGAIAGAAAGAAIGS

-686 GALGAMGG
+686 GALGAWGG
-694 ASAGGAIAEN
+694 SSAGSAIAEN
-704 YLSPEDLDIYNASDA
+704 YLSPEDLEMYNASDA

-724 TAEEK
+724 TDEEK
-729 EKYNEIREAIEEQT
+729 EKYNEIRDAIKEQT

-753 ENVYKENIDVIK
+753 EKAYNDNYEEIQKI
-765 DSGLYDKDWFG
+765 GLYDKDLLG
-776 DSEVDF
+776 NSEVNF

-790 DGTLTQ
+790 DGTLSQ

-803 YDNDLSEE
+803 YDNDLSEA

-831 EKDKK
+831 VK
-836 EKEKDVAEVKEEE
+836 EKEKEVAEVKEEE
-849 VSGRTLDMSPENLAK
+849 VGGRTLDMSPENLAK
-864 IFEADLK
+864 IFEADIK
-871 ATAKRDKEEQAEKER
+871 AEEKRNAEKQAEQL
-886 VAVVKAKEEAVKEQ
+886 ALAQAKEETVTEQ
-900 ITPEVIANAL
+900 ITPEVVANAL
-910 KETGTGTPEGLVD
+910 KETGSGAPIPGVVD
-923 TEKLLETTQVVENM
+923 TEQLLATTDVVENM
-937 MAVADTTAKTLVT
+937 IADAGKAISTPALEEITTTAESVPIDDILKEVQVSSSKVATLIESPAIKKAVDPLDELRNMDNGFGGTLGDTVT
-950 SDLEKKL
+950 RDMVRGGYIAHGQFGSL
-957 DGAQGS
+957 DPLTGEAPEMER
-963 KRHEDFMARKEER
+963 RHFETEE
-976 LAKKLEEGDFKNDT
+976 
-990 QKEALERQLAK
+990 EALRAMAAP
-1001 TRDIQQERGYASNM
+1001 QEW
-1015 LPEGVSVD
+1015 E
-1023 PVSGKY
+1023 
-1029 RASAAQVGEDGT
+1029 
-1041 QVMAQ
+1041 AQ
-1046 LFDNLDEA
+1046 LQA
-1054 KEYTQSDPYATESG
+1054 K
-1068 QNLRAE
+1068 

-1080 EMMGEVDASGAVL
+1080 EMMAEIDAGSPGTM
-1093 GAPVV
+1093 PVV
-1098 DIAPEPAEDDDF
+1098 DITPEPTEEEPSAEVQSDS
-1110 HYQKDTGDGQL
+1110 QL
-1121 AQTDTGSGEMTEFEK
+1121 AQTDTGGGEMTEFEK
-1136 RSLAQLEKQNERLAK
+1136 RSLAALEKQNERLAR

-1156 IETADGTQKIAVNS
+1156 IETADGTQKIAINS
-1170 SV
+1170 AV

>member
-38 NQTAQTNKQSSDEN
+38 NQTAQTNKQSAEEN
-52 EKSAERSS
+52 EKSSEKTSKAET
-60 SAQTKKDE
+60 QKTEKFN
-68 SLTKAGE
+68 KASD
-75 QIKTTAEKMAGAL
+75 QIETTADKMAGAL
-88 RTATGAVISFSGALV
+88 RIATGAVVSFSGALV
-103 SGVEGFDKYTRAV
+103 SGVDGFDKYTRAV
-116 SGFGDSAKETGDALG
+116 SGFGDSAKRTGDALG

-140 VNIITEFTVITM
+140 VNIITEFAVVTM

-177 GLAEQARAA
+177 GLADQARAA

-196 AVIITQSSQA
+196 TVIITQSSQA

-226 LSDDQEREM
+226 LSDNQEAEM

-258 SGINLQAREM
+258 SGINMQAREM

-348 EQEIQ
+348 EQEVQ
-353 VRVDAGNQFA
+353 VRLDAGNQFA

-446 SEIGAAVGINDRTT
+446 GEIGAAVGINDRTT
-460 DTARLFASQDQATN
+460 DTARLFASQDEATN
-474 RVLES
+474 RVLKS
-479 FDKVSDATKEG
+479 FDKVSEATQEG
-490 VDAQKDL
+490 VDTQKDL
-497 VADLQVFETNV
+497 AAELQVFETNV
-508 RTAADDFLNSINP
+508 RTAADEFLNSINP

-532 LGGFTLALG
+532 LGGFTIALG
-541 VATTSL
+541 TATMAL

-555 GSGMLDMLTGG
+555 GSGMLDMFTGG
-566 KGGKGARG
+566 RGGGGKRARG
-574 LGAAKNFLTKGATRF
+574 LGAAKNFLTKGVSRF

-600 SGFSEASEG
+600 SGVSEASDG
-609 RDVADAQ
+609 REQADAQ

-630 VQRAKEQHEID
+630 IQRAKEQHEID

-686 GALGAMGG
+686 GALGAWGG
-694 ASAGGAIAEN
+694 SSAGSAIAEN
-704 YLSPEDLDIYNASDA
+704 YLSPEDLKMYEASDA
-719 EYALM
+719 EVALM
-724 TAEEK
+724 SPEER
-729 EKYNEIREAIEEQT
+729 EKYDEIRDAIKEQT

-753 ENVYKENIDVIK
+753 EKAYNDNYEEIQKI
-765 DSGLYDKDWFG
+765 GLYDKDLVG
-776 DSEVDF
+776 NSEVNF

-790 DGTLTQ
+790 DGTLSA
-796 EMLEAML
+796 EMLETML
-803 YDNDLSEE
+803 YDNDLSEKDAE
-811 DTALVQKQLDLMKA
+811 LVQQQLDLMKA

-831 EKDKK
+831 V
-836 EKEKDVAEVKEEE
+836 KEKDVAEVKEEE
-849 VSGRTLDMSPENLAK
+849 VDGRTLDMSPENLAK
-864 IFEADLK
+864 IFEADIK
-871 ATAKRDKEEQAEKER
+871 AEEKRNAEKQAEQL
-886 VAVVKAKEEAVKEQ
+886 ALAQAKEETVTEQ
-900 ITPEVIANAL
+900 ITPEVVANAL
-910 KETGTGTPEGLVD
+910 KETGSGAPTSEVID
-923 TEKLLETTQVVENM
+923 TEQLLATTQVVENM
-937 MAVADTTAKTLVT
+937 IADAGQFTGAPALEEITTTAE
-950 SDLEKKL
+950 SIPID
-957 DGAQGS
+957 S
-963 KRHEDFMARKEER
+963 I
-976 LAKKLEEGDFKNDT
+976 LEEVKVSSSKVATLIESPAIKKAITTEPMNEAT
-990 QKEALERQLAK
+990 KEFIAWA
-1001 TRDIQQERGYASNM
+1001 DSD
-1015 LPEGVSVD
+1015 EG
-1023 PVSGKY
+1023 K
-1029 RASAAQVGEDGT
+1029 AEIAQ
-1041 QVMAQ
+1041 
-1046 LFDNLDEA
+1046 NEA
-1054 KEYTQSDPYATESG
+1054 E
-1068 QNLRAE
+1068 RAE
-1074 LDANFA
+1074 KMA
-1080 EMMGEVDASGAVL
+1080 EMKTSAEDQMLSKEDAYREVLASGEYKGEAASESIMGQAEKYL
-1093 GAPVV
+1093 ATIDETKKSRMAMDSPLNTPLV
-1098 DIAPEPAEDDDF
+1098 DISPEPTEEDSVAGGKTAD
-1110 HYQKDTGDGQL
+1110 QL
-1121 AQTDTGSGEMTEFEK
+1121 AQNATDIKEMTEYEK
-1136 RSLAQLEKQNERLAK
+1136 QSLALQEQQIMRLAR
-1151 IENAS
+1151 IENS
-1156 IETADGTQKIAVNS
+1156 TLETADGTQKIAINS

>member
-38 NQTAQTNKQSSDEN
+38 NQTSQANQEAAKQSEENTKQQTSSTNQKTQSD
-52 EKSAERSS
+52 
-60 SAQTKKDE
+60 D
-68 SLTKAGE
+68 KAGE
-75 QIKTTAEKMAGAL
+75 QIKTTAEKMSGAL

-103 SGVEGFDKYTRAV
+103 SGVDGFDKYTKAV

-131 GFGKVIGNA
+131 GFGKFLGNA
-140 VNIITEFTVITM
+140 VNILTEFTVVTM

-177 GLAEQARAA
+177 GLADQARAA

-226 LSDDQEREM
+226 LSDDQEAEM
-235 RRYGL
+235 RRYGY

-258 SGINLQAREM
+258 SGINMQARDM

-280 AKTLTTLSELTGI
+280 AKTLNTLSELTGI

-325 KKQLDGNITA
+325 KQQLDGDITA

-348 EQEIQ
+348 EEEIQ

-363 GLLGKDMAAK
+363 GLLGRDMAAK

-393 GLNAAE
+393 GINAAE

-432 VDRFGKSMELAANA
+432 VDRFGRSMELAANA
-446 SEIGAAVGINDRTT
+446 SEIGAMVGINERTT
-460 DTARLFASQDQATN
+460 DTARLYDSQQQATS

-479 FDKVSDATKEG
+479 FDKVSEATQEG
-490 VDAQKDL
+490 VDTQKDL
-497 VADLQVFETNV
+497 AAELQVFETNV
-508 RTAADDFLNSINP
+508 RTAADEFLNSMNP
-521 FTGGLGLGTLA
+521 FTGGLGLGTIA
-532 LGGFTLALG
+532 LGGFTIALG
-541 VATTSL
+541 TATTAL

-555 GSGMLDMLTGG
+555 GSGMLDMFTGG
-566 KGGKGARG
+566 GGGKGARG
-574 LGAAKNFLTKGATRF
+574 LGAAKNFLTKGVTRF

-600 SGFSEASEG
+600 SGISEASEG
-609 RDVADAQ
+609 RDQADAQ
-616 LNEVLL
+616 LAQVTD
-622 AEDSSKAE
+622 AEDSSMAE
-630 VQRAKEQHEID
+630 IQRAKEQHEID

-686 GALGAMGG
+686 GALGAYGG
-694 ASAGGAIAEN
+694 AKGGSALGEA
-704 YLSPEDLDIYNASDA
+704 LSPEDLKIYESSDA
-719 EYALM
+719 EVMLM
-724 TAEEK
+724 SADERK
-729 EKYNEIREAIEEQT
+729 EYDRVVKAIEDQT
-743 RLQEEEATRL
+743 KAQEAEAERL

-765 DSGLYDKDWFG
+765 ENGLYTKKGWLQ
-776 DSEVDF
+776 DSELNRDKLVQ
-782 EMLAQMRD
+782 LRD
-790 DGTLTQ
+790 DGKLTT

-803 YDNDLSEE
+803 YDNDLSEA
-811 DTALVQKQLDLMKA
+811 DQALVQKQLDLMEA

-831 EKDKK
+831 EKTK
-836 EKEKDVAEVKEEE
+836 KEKDVAEVKEEE
-849 VSGRTLDMSPENLAK
+849 VGGRTLDMSPENLAK
-864 IFEADLK
+864 IFEADIK
-871 ATAKRDKEEQAEKER
+871 AEEKRNAEKQAEQL
-886 VAVVKAKEEAVKEQ
+886 ALAQAKEETVTEQ
-900 ITPEVIANAL
+900 ITPESVANAL
-910 KETGTGTPEGLVD
+910 KETGSGAPTPEVVN
-923 TEKLLETTQVVENM
+923 TEKLLATTEVYENM
-937 MAVADTTAKTLVT
+937 IADAGKAISTPALEEITTTAESVPVGDILKEVEVSTSKVATLIESPAIKKAVDPLDELRNMDNGFGGTLGGMVT
-950 SDLEKKL
+950 EDMVRGGYIAHGQFGSL
-957 DGAQGS
+957 DPLTGEAPEMER
-963 KRHEDFMARKEER
+963 RHFETEE
-976 LAKKLEEGDFKNDT
+976 
-990 QKEALERQLAK
+990 EALRAMAAP
-1001 TRDIQQERGYASNM
+1001 QEW
-1015 LPEGVSVD
+1015 E
-1023 PVSGKY
+1023 
-1029 RASAAQVGEDGT
+1029 
-1041 QVMAQ
+1041 AQ
-1046 LFDNLDEA
+1046 LQA
-1054 KEYTQSDPYATESG
+1054 K
-1068 QNLRAE
+1068 
-1074 LDANFA
+1074 LDANYA
-1080 EMMGEVDASGAVL
+1080 EMMAEIDAGSPGTM
-1093 GAPVV
+1093 PVV
-1098 DIAPEPAEDDDF
+1098 DITPEPTEEEPSAEV
-1110 HYQKDTGDGQL
+1110 QSGSQL
-1121 AQTDTGSGEMTEFEK
+1121 AQSETEGREMTEFEK
-1136 RSLAQLEKQNERLAK
+1136 RSLAALEKQNERLAR

-1156 IETADGTQKIAVNS
+1156 IETADGTQKIAINS
-1170 SV
+1170 AV

>member
-38 NQTAQTNKQSSDEN
+38 NQTSQANQEAAKQSEENTKQQTSSTNQKTQSD
-52 EKSAERSS
+52 
-60 SAQTKKDE
+60 D
-68 SLTKAGE
+68 KAGE
-75 QIKTTAEKMAGAL
+75 QIKTTAEKMSGAL

-103 SGVEGFDKYTRAV
+103 SGVDGFDKYTKAV

-131 GFGKVIGNA
+131 GFGKFLGNA
-140 VNIITEFTVITM
+140 VNILTEFTVVTM

-177 GLAEQARAA
+177 GLADQARAA

-226 LSDDQEREM
+226 LSDDQEAEM
-235 RRYGL
+235 RRYGY

-258 SGINLQAREM
+258 SGINMQARDM

-280 AKTLTTLSELTGI
+280 AKTLNTLSELTGI

-325 KKQLDGNITA
+325 KQQLDGDITA

-348 EQEIQ
+348 EEEIQ

-363 GLLGKDMAAK
+363 GLLGRDMAAK

-393 GLNAAE
+393 GINAAE

-432 VDRFGKSMELAANA
+432 VDRFGRSMELAANA
-446 SEIGAAVGINDRTT
+446 SEIGAMVGINERTT
-460 DTARLFASQDQATN
+460 DTARLYDSQQQATS

-479 FDKVSDATKEG
+479 FDKVSEATQEG
-490 VDAQKDL
+490 VDTQKDL
-497 VADLQVFETNV
+497 AAELQVFETNV
-508 RTAADDFLNSINP
+508 RTAADEFLNSMNP
-521 FTGGLGLGTLA
+521 FTGGLGLGTIA
-532 LGGFTLALG
+532 LGGFTIALG
-541 VATTSL
+541 TATTAL

-555 GSGMLDMLTGG
+555 GSGILDMFTGG
-566 KGGKGARG
+566 GGKGARG
-574 LGAAKNFLTKGATRF
+574 LGAAKNFLTKGVTRF

-600 SGFSEASEG
+600 SGISEASEG
-609 RDVADAQ
+609 RDQADAQ
-616 LNEVLL
+616 LAQVTD
-622 AEDSSKAE
+622 AEDSSMAE
-630 VQRAKEQHEID
+630 IQRAKEQHEID

-686 GALGAMGG
+686 GALGAYGG
-694 ASAGGAIAEN
+694 AKGGSALGEA
-704 YLSPEDLDIYNASDA
+704 LSPEDLKIYESSDA
-719 EYALM
+719 EVMLM
-724 TAEEK
+724 SADERK
-729 EKYNEIREAIEEQT
+729 EYDRVVKAIEDQT
-743 RLQEEEATRL
+743 KAQEAEAERL

-765 DSGLYDKDWFG
+765 ENGLYTKKGWLQ
-776 DSEVDF
+776 DSELNRDKLVQ
-782 EMLAQMRD
+782 LRD
-790 DGTLTQ
+790 DGKLTT

-803 YDNDLSEE
+803 YDNDLSEA
-811 DTALVQKQLDLMKA
+811 DQALVQKQLDLMEA

-831 EKDKK
+831 EKTK
-836 EKEKDVAEVKEEE
+836 KEKDVAEVKEEE
-849 VSGRTLDMSPENLAK
+849 VGGRTLDMSPENLAK
-864 IFEADLK
+864 IFEADIK
-871 ATAKRDKEEQAEKER
+871 AEEKRNAEKQAEQL
-886 VAVVKAKEEAVKEQ
+886 ALAQAKEETVTEQ
-900 ITPEVIANAL
+900 ITPESVANAL
-910 KETGTGTPEGLVD
+910 KETGSGAPTPEVVN
-923 TEKLLETTQVVENM
+923 TEKLLATTEVYENM
-937 MAVADTTAKTLVT
+937 IADAGKAISTPALEEITTTAESVPVGDILKEVEVSTSKVATLIESPAIKKAVDPLDELRNMDNGFGGTLGGMVT
-950 SDLEKKL
+950 EDMVRGGYIAHGQFGSL
-957 DGAQGS
+957 DPLTGEAPEMER
-963 KRHEDFMARKEER
+963 RHFETEE
-976 LAKKLEEGDFKNDT
+976 
-990 QKEALERQLAK
+990 EALRAMAAP
-1001 TRDIQQERGYASNM
+1001 QEW
-1015 LPEGVSVD
+1015 E
-1023 PVSGKY
+1023 
-1029 RASAAQVGEDGT
+1029 
-1041 QVMAQ
+1041 AQ
-1046 LFDNLDEA
+1046 LQA
-1054 KEYTQSDPYATESG
+1054 K
-1068 QNLRAE
+1068 
-1074 LDANFA
+1074 LDANYA
-1080 EMMGEVDASGAVL
+1080 EMMAEIDAGSPGTM
-1093 GAPVV
+1093 PVV
-1098 DIAPEPAEDDDF
+1098 DITPEPTEEEPSAEV
-1110 HYQKDTGDGQL
+1110 QSGSQL
-1121 AQTDTGSGEMTEFEK
+1121 AQSETEGREMTEFEK
-1136 RSLAQLEKQNERLAK
+1136 RSLAALEKQNERLAR

-1156 IETADGTQKIAVNS
+1156 IETADGTQKIAINS
-1170 SV
+1170 AV

>member
-38 NQTAQTNKQSSDEN
+38 NQTAQTNKQSAEEN
-52 EKSAERSS
+52 EKSSEKTSKAE
-60 SAQTKKDE
+60 TKKTE
-68 SLTKAGE
+68 SFNKASD
-75 QIKTTAEKMAGAL
+75 QIETTADKMAGAL
-88 RTATGAVISFSGALV
+88 RIATGAVVSFSGALV
-103 SGVEGFDKYTRAV
+103 SGVDGFDKYTRAV
-116 SGFGDSAKETGDALG
+116 SGFGDSAKRTGDALG

-140 VNIITEFTVITM
+140 VNIITEFAVVTM

-177 GLAEQARAA
+177 GLADQARAA

-196 AVIITQSSQA
+196 TVIITQSSQA

-258 SGINLQAREM
+258 SGINMQAREM

-348 EQEIQ
+348 EQEVQ
-353 VRVDAGNQFA
+353 VRLDAGNQFA

-446 SEIGAAVGINDRTT
+446 GEIGAAVGINDRTT
-460 DTARLFASQDQATN
+460 DTARLFASQDEATN
-474 RVLES
+474 RVLKS
-479 FDKVSDATKEG
+479 FDKVSEATQEG
-490 VDAQKDL
+490 VDTQKDL
-497 VADLQVFETNV
+497 AAELQVFETNV
-508 RTAADDFLNSINP
+508 RTAADEFLNSINP

-532 LGGFTLALG
+532 LGGFTIALG
-541 VATTSL
+541 TATMAL

-555 GSGMLDMLTGG
+555 GSGMLDMFTGG
-566 KGGKGARG
+566 RGGGGKRARG
-574 LGAAKNFLTKGATRF
+574 LGAAKNFLTKGVSRF

-600 SGFSEASEG
+600 SGVSEASDG
-609 RDVADAQ
+609 REQADAQ

-630 VQRAKEQHEID
+630 IQRAKEQHEID

-686 GALGAMGG
+686 GALGAWGG
-694 ASAGGAIAEN
+694 SSAGSAIAEN
-704 YLSPEDLDIYNASDA
+704 YLSPEDLKMYEASDA
-719 EYALM
+719 EVALM
-724 TAEEK
+724 SPEER
-729 EKYNEIREAIEEQT
+729 EKYDEIRDAIKEQT

-753 ENVYKENIDVIK
+753 EKAYNDNYEEIQKI
-765 DSGLYDKDWFG
+765 GLYDKDLVG
-776 DSEVDF
+776 NSEVNF

-790 DGTLTQ
+790 DGTLSA
-796 EMLEAML
+796 EMLETML
-803 YDNDLSEE
+803 YDNDLSEKDAE
-811 DTALVQKQLDLMKA
+811 LVQQQLDLMKA

-831 EKDKK
+831 V
-836 EKEKDVAEVKEEE
+836 KEKDVAEVKEEE
-849 VSGRTLDMSPENLAK
+849 VDGRTLDMSPENLAK
-864 IFEADLK
+864 IFEADIK
-871 ATAKRDKEEQAEKER
+871 AEEKRNAEKQAEQL
-886 VAVVKAKEEAVKEQ
+886 ALAQAKEETVTEQ
-900 ITPEVIANAL
+900 ITPEVVANAL
-910 KETGTGTPEGLVD
+910 KETGSGAPTSEVID
-923 TEKLLETTQVVENM
+923 TEQLLATTQVVENM
-937 MAVADTTAKTLVT
+937 IADAGQFTGAPALEEITTTAE
-950 SDLEKKL
+950 SIPID
-957 DGAQGS
+957 S
-963 KRHEDFMARKEER
+963 I
-976 LAKKLEEGDFKNDT
+976 LEEVKVSSSKVATLIESPAIKKAITTEPMNEAT
-990 QKEALERQLAK
+990 KEFIAWA
-1001 TRDIQQERGYASNM
+1001 DSD
-1015 LPEGVSVD
+1015 EG
-1023 PVSGKY
+1023 K
-1029 RASAAQVGEDGT
+1029 AEIAQ
-1041 QVMAQ
+1041 
-1046 LFDNLDEA
+1046 NEA
-1054 KEYTQSDPYATESG
+1054 E
-1068 QNLRAE
+1068 RAE
-1074 LDANFA
+1074 KMA
-1080 EMMGEVDASGAVL
+1080 EMKTSAEDQMLSKEDAYREVLASGEYKGEAASESIMGQAEKYL
-1093 GAPVV
+1093 ATIDETKKSRMAMDSPLNTPLV
-1098 DIAPEPAEDDDF
+1098 DISPEPTEEDSVAGGKTAD
-1110 HYQKDTGDGQL
+1110 QL
-1121 AQTDTGSGEMTEFEK
+1121 AQNATDIKEMTEYEK
-1136 RSLAQLEKQNERLAK
+1136 QSLALQEQQIMRLAR
-1151 IENAS
+1151 IENS
-1156 IETADGTQKIAVNS
+1156 TLETADGTQKIAINS

>member
-38 NQTAQTNKQSSDEN
+38 NQTAQTNKQSAEEN
-52 EKSAERSS
+52 EKSSEKTSKAE
-60 SAQTKKDE
+60 TKKTE
-68 SLTKAGE
+68 SFNKASD
-75 QIKTTAEKMAGAL
+75 QIETTADKMAGAL
-88 RTATGAVISFSGALV
+88 RIATGAVVSFSGALV
-103 SGVEGFDKYTRAV
+103 SGVDGFDKYTRAV
-116 SGFGDSAKETGDALG
+116 SGFGDSAKRTGDALG

-140 VNIITEFTVITM
+140 VNIITEFAVVTM

-177 GLAEQARAA
+177 GLADQARAA

-258 SGINLQAREM
+258 SGINMQAREM

-348 EQEIQ
+348 EQEVQ
-353 VRVDAGNQFA
+353 VRLDAGNQFA

-446 SEIGAAVGINDRTT
+446 GEIGAAVGINDRTT
-460 DTARLFASQDQATN
+460 DTARLFASQDEATN
-474 RVLES
+474 RVLKS
-479 FDKVSDATKEG
+479 FDKVSEATQEG
-490 VDAQKDL
+490 VDTQKDL
-497 VADLQVFETNV
+497 AAELQVFETNV
-508 RTAADDFLNSINP
+508 RTAADEFLNSINP

-532 LGGFTLALG
+532 LGGFTLAIG
-541 VATTSL
+541 TATTAL

-555 GSGMLDMLTGG
+555 GSGILDMITGSGGG
-566 KGGKGARG
+566 KRARG
-574 LGAAKNFLTKGATRF
+574 LGAAKNFLTKGVSRF

-600 SGFSEASEG
+600 SGVSEASDG
-609 RDVADAQ
+609 REQADAQ

-630 VQRAKEQHEID
+630 IQRAKEQHEID

-686 GALGAMGG
+686 GALGAWGG
-694 ASAGGAIAEN
+694 SSAGSAIAEN
-704 YLSPEDLDIYNASDA
+704 YLSPEDLKMYEASDA
-719 EYALM
+719 EVALM
-724 TAEEK
+724 SPEER
-729 EKYNEIREAIEEQT
+729 EKYDEIRDAIKEQT

-753 ENVYKENIDVIK
+753 EKAYNDNYEEIQKI
-765 DSGLYDKDWFG
+765 GLYDKDLVG
-776 DSEVDF
+776 NSEVNF

-790 DGTLTQ
+790 DGTLSA
-796 EMLEAML
+796 EMLETML
-803 YDNDLSEE
+803 YDNDLSEKDAE
-811 DTALVQKQLDLMKA
+811 LVQQQLDLMKA

-831 EKDKK
+831 V
-836 EKEKDVAEVKEEE
+836 KEKDVAEVKEEE
-849 VSGRTLDMSPENLAK
+849 VDGRTLDMSPENLAK
-864 IFEADLK
+864 IFEADIK
-871 ATAKRDKEEQAEKER
+871 AEEKRNAEKQAEQL
-886 VAVVKAKEEAVKEQ
+886 ALAQAKEETVTEQ
-900 ITPEVIANAL
+900 ITPEVVANAL
-910 KETGTGTPEGLVD
+910 KETGSGAPTSEVID
-923 TEKLLETTQVVENM
+923 TEQLLATTQVVENM
-937 MAVADTTAKTLVT
+937 IADAGQFTGAPALEEITTTAE
-950 SDLEKKL
+950 SIPID
-957 DGAQGS
+957 S
-963 KRHEDFMARKEER
+963 I
-976 LAKKLEEGDFKNDT
+976 LEEVKVSSSKVATLIESPAIKKAITTEPMNEAT
-990 QKEALERQLAK
+990 KEFTAWA
-1001 TRDIQQERGYASNM
+1001 DSD
-1015 LPEGVSVD
+1015 EG
-1023 PVSGKY
+1023 K
-1029 RASAAQVGEDGT
+1029 AEIAQ
-1041 QVMAQ
+1041 
-1046 LFDNLDEA
+1046 NEA
-1054 KEYTQSDPYATESG
+1054 E
-1068 QNLRAE
+1068 RAE
-1074 LDANFA
+1074 KMA
-1080 EMMGEVDASGAVL
+1080 EMKTSAEDQMLSKEDAYREVLASGEYKGEAASESVIMQAEKYL
-1093 GAPVV
+1093 ATIDETKKSRMAMDSPLNTPLV
-1098 DIAPEPAEDDDF
+1098 DISPEPTEEDSVAGGKTAD
-1110 HYQKDTGDGQL
+1110 QL
-1121 AQTDTGSGEMTEFEK
+1121 AQNATDIKEMTEY
-1136 RSLAQLEKQNERLAK
+1136 EKQSLCFK
-1151 IENAS
+1151 IE
-1156 IETADGTQKIAVNS
+1156 
-1170 SV
+1170 

>member
-38 NQTAQTNKQSSDEN
+38 NQTAQTNKQSAEEN
-52 EKSAERSS
+52 EKSSEKTSKAE
-60 SAQTKKDE
+60 TKKTE
-68 SLTKAGE
+68 SFNKASD
-75 QIKTTAEKMAGAL
+75 QIETTADKMAGAL
-88 RTATGAVISFSGALV
+88 RIATGAVVSFSGALV
-103 SGVEGFDKYTRAV
+103 SGVDGFDKYTRAV
-116 SGFGDSAKETGDALG
+116 SGFGDSAKRTGDALG

-140 VNIITEFTVITM
+140 VNIITEFAVVTM

-177 GLAEQARAA
+177 GLADQARAA

-258 SGINLQAREM
+258 SGINMQAREM

-348 EQEIQ
+348 EQEVQ
-353 VRVDAGNQFA
+353 VRLDAGNQFA

-446 SEIGAAVGINDRTT
+446 GEIGAAVGINDRTT
-460 DTARLFASQDQATN
+460 DTARLFASQDEATN
-474 RVLES
+474 RVLKS
-479 FDKVSDATKEG
+479 FDKVSEATQEG
-490 VDAQKDL
+490 VDTQKDL
-497 VADLQVFETNV
+497 AAELQVFETNV
-508 RTAADDFLNSINP
+508 RTAADEFLNSINP

-532 LGGFTLALG
+532 LGGFTIALG
-541 VATTSL
+541 TATMAL

-555 GSGMLDMLTGG
+555 GSGMLDMFTGG
-566 KGGKGARG
+566 RGGGGKRARG
-574 LGAAKNFLTKGATRF
+574 LGAAKNFLTKGVSRF

-600 SGFSEASEG
+600 SGVSEASDG
-609 RDVADAQ
+609 REQADAQ

-630 VQRAKEQHEID
+630 IQRAKEQHEID

-686 GALGAMGG
+686 GALGAWGG
-694 ASAGGAIAEN
+694 SSAGSAIAEN
-704 YLSPEDLDIYNASDA
+704 YLSPEDLKMYEASDA
-719 EYALM
+719 EVALM
-724 TAEEK
+724 TPEER
-729 EKYNEIREAIEEQT
+729 EKYDEIRDAIKEQT

-753 ENVYKENIDVIK
+753 EKAYNDNYEEIQKI
-765 DSGLYDKDWFG
+765 GLYDKDLVG
-776 DSEVDF
+776 NSEVNF

-790 DGTLTQ
+790 DGTLSA
-796 EMLEAML
+796 EMLETML
-803 YDNDLSEE
+803 YDNDLSEKDAE
-811 DTALVQKQLDLMKA
+811 LVQQQLDLMKA

-831 EKDKK
+831 V
-836 EKEKDVAEVKEEE
+836 KEKDVAEVKEEE
-849 VSGRTLDMSPENLAK
+849 VDGRTLDMSPENLAK
-864 IFEADLK
+864 IFEADIK
-871 ATAKRDKEEQAEKER
+871 AEEKRNAEKQAEQL
-886 VAVVKAKEEAVKEQ
+886 ALAQAKEETVTEQ
-900 ITPEVIANAL
+900 ITPEVVANAL
-910 KETGTGTPEGLVD
+910 KETGSGAPTSEVID
-923 TEKLLETTQVVENM
+923 TEQLLATTQVVENM
-937 MAVADTTAKTLVT
+937 IADAGQFTGAPALEEITTTAE
-950 SDLEKKL
+950 SIPID
-957 DGAQGS
+957 S
-963 KRHEDFMARKEER
+963 I
-976 LAKKLEEGDFKNDT
+976 LEEVKVSSSKVATLIESPAIKKAITTEPMNEAT
-990 QKEALERQLAK
+990 KEFTAWA
-1001 TRDIQQERGYASNM
+1001 DSD
-1015 LPEGVSVD
+1015 EG
-1023 PVSGKY
+1023 K
-1029 RASAAQVGEDGT
+1029 AEIAQ
-1041 QVMAQ
+1041 
-1046 LFDNLDEA
+1046 NEA
-1054 KEYTQSDPYATESG
+1054 E
-1068 QNLRAE
+1068 RAE
-1074 LDANFA
+1074 KMA
-1080 EMMGEVDASGAVL
+1080 EMKTSAEDQMLSKEDAYREVLASGEYKGEAASESVIMQAEKYL
-1093 GAPVV
+1093 ATIDETKKSRMAMDSPLNTPLV
-1098 DIAPEPAEDDDF
+1098 DISPEPTEEDSVAGGKTAD
-1110 HYQKDTGDGQL
+1110 QL
-1121 AQTDTGSGEMTEFEK
+1121 AQNATDIKEMTEYEK
-1136 RSLAQLEKQNERLAK
+1136 QSLALQEQQIMRLAR
-1151 IENAS
+1151 IENS
-1156 IETADGTQKIAVNS
+1156 TLETADGTQKIAINS

>member
-38 NQTAQTNKQSSDEN
+38 NQTSQANQEAAKQSEENTKQQTSSTNQKTQSD
-52 EKSAERSS
+52 
-60 SAQTKKDE
+60 D
-68 SLTKAGE
+68 KAGE
-75 QIKTTAEKMAGAL
+75 QIKTTAEKMSGAL

-103 SGVEGFDKYTRAV
+103 SGVDGFDKYTKAV

-131 GFGKVIGNA
+131 GFGKFLGNA
-140 VNIITEFTVITM
+140 VNILTEFTVVTM

-177 GLAEQARAA
+177 GLADQARAA

-226 LSDDQEREM
+226 LSDDQEAEM
-235 RRYGL
+235 RRYGY

-258 SGINLQAREM
+258 SGINMQARDM

-280 AKTLTTLSELTGI
+280 AKTLNTLSELTGI

-325 KKQLDGNITA
+325 KQQLDGDITA

-348 EQEIQ
+348 EEEIQ

-363 GLLGKDMAAK
+363 GLLGRDMAAK

-393 GLNAAE
+393 GINAAE

-432 VDRFGKSMELAANA
+432 VDRFGRSMELAANA
-446 SEIGAAVGINDRTT
+446 SEIGAMVGINERTT
-460 DTARLFASQDQATN
+460 DTARLYDSQQQATS

-479 FDKVSDATKEG
+479 FDKVSEATQEG
-490 VDAQKDL
+490 VDTQKDL
-497 VADLQVFETNV
+497 AAELQVFETNV
-508 RTAADDFLNSINP
+508 RTAADEFLNSMNP
-521 FTGGLGLGTLA
+521 FTGGLGLGTIA
-532 LGGFTLALG
+532 LGGFTIALG
-541 VATTSL
+541 TATTAL

-555 GSGMLDMLTGG
+555 GSGMLDMFTGG
-566 KGGKGARG
+566 GGGKGARG
-574 LGAAKNFLTKGATRF
+574 LGAAKNFLTKGVTRF

-600 SGFSEASEG
+600 SGISEASEG
-609 RDVADAQ
+609 RDQADAQ
-616 LNEVLL
+616 LAQVTD
-622 AEDSSKAE
+622 AEDSSMAE
-630 VQRAKEQHEID
+630 IQRAKEQHEID

-686 GALGAMGG
+686 GALGAYGG
-694 ASAGGAIAEN
+694 AKGGSALGEA
-704 YLSPEDLDIYNASDA
+704 LSPEDLKIYESSDA
-719 EYALM
+719 EVMLM
-724 TAEEK
+724 SADERK
-729 EKYNEIREAIEEQT
+729 EYDRVVKAIEDQT
-743 RLQEEEATRL
+743 KAQEAEAERL

-765 DSGLYDKDWFG
+765 ENGLYTKKGWLQ
-776 DSEVDF
+776 DSELNRDKLVQ
-782 EMLAQMRD
+782 LRD
-790 DGTLTQ
+790 DGKLTT

-803 YDNDLSEE
+803 YDNDLSEA
-811 DTALVQKQLDLMKA
+811 DQALVQKQLDLMEA

-831 EKDKK
+831 EKTK
-836 EKEKDVAEVKEEE
+836 KEKDVAEVKEEE
-849 VSGRTLDMSPENLAK
+849 VGGRTLDMSPENLAK
-864 IFEADLK
+864 IFEADIK
-871 ATAKRDKEEQAEKER
+871 AEEKRNAEKQAEQL
-886 VAVVKAKEEAVKEQ
+886 ALAQAKEETVTEQ
-900 ITPEVIANAL
+900 ITPESVANAL
-910 KETGTGTPEGLVD
+910 KETGSGAPTPEVVN
-923 TEKLLETTQVVENM
+923 TEKLLATTEVYENM
-937 MAVADTTAKTLVT
+937 IADAGKAISTPALEEITTTAESVPVGDILKEVEVSTSKVATLIESPAIKKAVDPLDELRNMDNGFGGTLGGMVT
-950 SDLEKKL
+950 EDMVRGGYIAHGQFGSL
-957 DGAQGS
+957 DPLTGEAPEMER
-963 KRHEDFMARKEER
+963 RHFETEE
-976 LAKKLEEGDFKNDT
+976 
-990 QKEALERQLAK
+990 EALRAMAAP
-1001 TRDIQQERGYASNM
+1001 QEW
-1015 LPEGVSVD
+1015 E
-1023 PVSGKY
+1023 
-1029 RASAAQVGEDGT
+1029 
-1041 QVMAQ
+1041 AQ
-1046 LFDNLDEA
+1046 LQA
-1054 KEYTQSDPYATESG
+1054 K
-1068 QNLRAE
+1068 
-1074 LDANFA
+1074 LDANYA
-1080 EMMGEVDASGAVL
+1080 EMMAEIDAGSPGTM
-1093 GAPVV
+1093 PVV
-1098 DIAPEPAEDDDF
+1098 DITPEPTEEEPSAEV
-1110 HYQKDTGDGQL
+1110 QSGSQL
-1121 AQTDTGSGEMTEFEK
+1121 AQSETEGREMTEFEK
-1136 RSLAQLEKQNERLAK
+1136 RSLALQEKQNERLAR

-1156 IETADGTQKIAVNS
+1156 IETADGTQKIAINS
-1170 SV
+1170 AV

>member
-38 NQTAQTNKQSSDEN
+38 NQTSQANQEAAKQSEENTKQQTSSTNQKTQSD
-52 EKSAERSS
+52 
-60 SAQTKKDE
+60 D
-68 SLTKAGE
+68 KAGE
-75 QIKTTAEKMAGAL
+75 QIKTTAEKMSGAL

-103 SGVEGFDKYTRAV
+103 SGVDGFDKYTKAV

-131 GFGKVIGNA
+131 GFGKFLGNA
-140 VNIITEFTVITM
+140 VNILTEFTVVTM

-177 GLAEQARAA
+177 GLADQARAA

-226 LSDDQEREM
+226 LSDDQEAEM
-235 RRYGL
+235 RRYGY

-258 SGINLQAREM
+258 SGINMQARDM

-280 AKTLTTLSELTGI
+280 AKTLNTLSELTGI

-325 KKQLDGNITA
+325 KQQLDGDITA

-348 EQEIQ
+348 EEEIQ

-363 GLLGKDMAAK
+363 GLLGRDMAAK

-393 GLNAAE
+393 GINAAE

-432 VDRFGKSMELAANA
+432 VDRFGRSMELAANA
-446 SEIGAAVGINDRTT
+446 SEIGAMVGINERTT
-460 DTARLFASQDQATN
+460 DTARLYDSQQQATS

-479 FDKVSDATKEG
+479 FDKVSEATQEG
-490 VDAQKDL
+490 VDTQKDL
-497 VADLQVFETNV
+497 AAELQVFETNV
-508 RTAADDFLNSINP
+508 RTAADEFLNSMNP
-521 FTGGLGLGTLA
+521 FTGGLGLGTIA
-532 LGGFTLALG
+532 LGGFTIALG
-541 VATTSL
+541 TATTAL

-555 GSGMLDMLTGG
+555 GSGILDMFTGG
-566 KGGKGARG
+566 GGGKGARG
-574 LGAAKNFLTKGATRF
+574 LGAAKNFLTKGVTRF

-600 SGFSEASEG
+600 SGISEASEG
-609 RDVADAQ
+609 RDQADAQ
-616 LNEVLL
+616 LAQVTD
-622 AEDSSKAE
+622 AEDSSMAE
-630 VQRAKEQHEID
+630 IQRAKEQHEID

-686 GALGAMGG
+686 GALGAYGG
-694 ASAGGAIAEN
+694 AKGGSALGEA
-704 YLSPEDLDIYNASDA
+704 LSPEDLKIYESSDA
-719 EYALM
+719 EVMLM
-724 TAEEK
+724 SADERK
-729 EKYNEIREAIEEQT
+729 EYDRVVKAIEDQT
-743 RLQEEEATRL
+743 KAQEAEAERL

-765 DSGLYDKDWFG
+765 ENGLYTKKGWLQ
-776 DSEVDF
+776 DSELNRDKLVQ
-782 EMLAQMRD
+782 LRD
-790 DGTLTQ
+790 DGKLTT

-803 YDNDLSEE
+803 YDNDLSEA
-811 DTALVQKQLDLMKA
+811 DQALVQKQLDLMEA

-831 EKDKK
+831 EKTK
-836 EKEKDVAEVKEEE
+836 KEKDVAEVKEEE
-849 VSGRTLDMSPENLAK
+849 VGGRTLDMSPENLAK
-864 IFEADLK
+864 IFEADIK
-871 ATAKRDKEEQAEKER
+871 AEEKRNAEKQAEQL
-886 VAVVKAKEEAVKEQ
+886 ALAQAKEETVTEQ
-900 ITPEVIANAL
+900 ITPESVANAL
-910 KETGTGTPEGLVD
+910 KETGSGAPTPEVVN
-923 TEKLLETTQVVENM
+923 TEKLLATTDVVENM
-937 MAVADTTAKTLVT
+937 IADAGKAISTPALEEITTTAESVPIDDILKEVEVSTSKVATLIESPAIKKAVDPLDELRNMDNGFGGTLGGMVT
-950 SDLEKKL
+950 EDMVRGGYIAHGQFGSL
-957 DGAQGS
+957 DPLTGEAPEMER
-963 KRHEDFMARKEER
+963 RHFETEE
-976 LAKKLEEGDFKNDT
+976 
-990 QKEALERQLAK
+990 EALRAMAAP
-1001 TRDIQQERGYASNM
+1001 QEW
-1015 LPEGVSVD
+1015 E
-1023 PVSGKY
+1023 
-1029 RASAAQVGEDGT
+1029 
-1041 QVMAQ
+1041 AQ
-1046 LFDNLDEA
+1046 LQA
-1054 KEYTQSDPYATESG
+1054 K
-1068 QNLRAE
+1068 
-1074 LDANFA
+1074 LDANYA
-1080 EMMGEVDASGAVL
+1080 EMMAEIDAGSPGTM
-1093 GAPVV
+1093 PVV
-1098 DIAPEPAEDDDF
+1098 DITPEPTEEEPSAEV
-1110 HYQKDTGDGQL
+1110 QSGSQL
-1121 AQTDTGSGEMTEFEK
+1121 AQSETEGREMTEFEK
-1136 RSLAQLEKQNERLAK
+1136 RSLALQEKQNERLAR

-1156 IETADGTQKIAVNS
+1156 IETADGTQKIAINS
-1170 SV
+1170 AV

>member
-38 NQTAQTNKQSSDEN
+38 NQTAQTNKQSAEEN
-52 EKSAERSS
+52 EKSSEKTSKAE
-60 SAQTKKDE
+60 TKKTE
-68 SLTKAGE
+68 SFNKASD
-75 QIKTTAEKMAGAL
+75 QIETTADKMAGAL
-88 RTATGAVISFSGALV
+88 RIATGAVVSFSGALV
-103 SGVEGFDKYTRAV
+103 SGVDGFDKYTRAV
-116 SGFGDSAKETGDALG
+116 SGFGDSAKRTGDALG

-140 VNIITEFTVITM
+140 VNIITEFAVVTM

-177 GLAEQARAA
+177 GLADQARAA

-258 SGINLQAREM
+258 SGINMQAREM

-348 EQEIQ
+348 EQEVQ
-353 VRVDAGNQFA
+353 VRLDAGNQFA

-446 SEIGAAVGINDRTT
+446 GEIGAAVGINDRTT
-460 DTARLFASQDQATN
+460 DTARLFASQDEATN
-474 RVLES
+474 RVLKS
-479 FDKVSDATKEG
+479 FDKVSEATQEG
-490 VDAQKDL
+490 VDTQKDL
-497 VADLQVFETNV
+497 AAELQVFETNV
-508 RTAADDFLNSINP
+508 RTAADEFLNSINP

-532 LGGFTLALG
+532 LGGFTIALG
-541 VATTSL
+541 TATMAL

-555 GSGMLDMLTGG
+555 GSGMLDMFTGG
-566 KGGKGARG
+566 RGGGGKRARG
-574 LGAAKNFLTKGATRF
+574 LGAAKNFLTKGVSRF

-600 SGFSEASEG
+600 SGVSEASDG
-609 RDVADAQ
+609 REQADAQ

-630 VQRAKEQHEID
+630 IQRAKEQHEID

-686 GALGAMGG
+686 GALGAWGG
-694 ASAGGAIAEN
+694 SSAGSAIAEN
-704 YLSPEDLDIYNASDA
+704 YLSPEDLKMYEASDA
-719 EYALM
+719 EVALM
-724 TAEEK
+724 SPEER
-729 EKYNEIREAIEEQT
+729 EKYDEIRDAIKEQT

-753 ENVYKENIDVIK
+753 EKAYNDNYEEIQKI
-765 DSGLYDKDWFG
+765 GLYDKDLVG
-776 DSEVDF
+776 NSEVNF

-790 DGTLTQ
+790 DGTLSA
-796 EMLEAML
+796 EMLETML
-803 YDNDLSEE
+803 YDNDLSEKDAE
-811 DTALVQKQLDLMKA
+811 LVQQQLDLMKA

-831 EKDKK
+831 V
-836 EKEKDVAEVKEEE
+836 KEKDVAEVKEEE
-849 VSGRTLDMSPENLAK
+849 VDGRTLDMSPENLAK
-864 IFEADLK
+864 IFEADIK
-871 ATAKRDKEEQAEKER
+871 AEEKRNAEKQAEQL
-886 VAVVKAKEEAVKEQ
+886 ALAQAKEETVTEQ
-900 ITPEVIANAL
+900 ITPEVVANAL
-910 KETGTGTPEGLVD
+910 KETGSGAPTSEVID
-923 TEKLLETTQVVENM
+923 TEQLLATTQVVENM
-937 MAVADTTAKTLVT
+937 IADAGQFTGAPALEEITTTAE
-950 SDLEKKL
+950 SIPID
-957 DGAQGS
+957 S
-963 KRHEDFMARKEER
+963 I
-976 LAKKLEEGDFKNDT
+976 LEEVKVSSSKVATLIESPAIKKAITTEPMNEAT
-990 QKEALERQLAK
+990 KEFTAWA
-1001 TRDIQQERGYASNM
+1001 DSD
-1015 LPEGVSVD
+1015 EG
-1023 PVSGKY
+1023 K
-1029 RASAAQVGEDGT
+1029 AEIAQ
-1041 QVMAQ
+1041 
-1046 LFDNLDEA
+1046 NEA
-1054 KEYTQSDPYATESG
+1054 E
-1068 QNLRAE
+1068 RAE
-1074 LDANFA
+1074 KMA
-1080 EMMGEVDASGAVL
+1080 EMKTSAEDQMLSKEDAYREVLASGEYKGEAASESVIMQAEKYL
-1093 GAPVV
+1093 ATIDETKKSRMAMDSPLNTPLV
-1098 DIAPEPAEDDDF
+1098 DISPEPTEEDSVAGGKTAD
-1110 HYQKDTGDGQL
+1110 QL
-1121 AQTDTGSGEMTEFEK
+1121 AQNATDIKEMTEYEK
-1136 RSLAQLEKQNERLAK
+1136 QSLALQEQQIMRLAR
-1151 IENAS
+1151 IENS
-1156 IETADGTQKIAVNS
+1156 TLETADGTQKIAINS

>member
-1 MDDFSPEEMREF
+1 
-13 NENLNSMNA
+13 LNDTSN
-22 SLGALN
+22 SLN
-28 SGLQN
+28 
-33 LSNTL
+33 
-38 NQTAQTNKQSSDEN
+38 
-52 EKSAERSS
+52 KSAEELEKTAERTSI
-60 SAQTKKDE
+60 AETKK
-68 SLTKAGE
+68 GE
-75 QIKTTAEKMAGAL
+75 KTAQANDDIEATAKKMAGAL
-88 RTATGAVISFSGALV
+88 RIATGAVVSFSGALV
-103 SGVEGFDKYTRAV
+103 SGVEGFDKYSQAV
-116 SGFGDSAKETGDALG
+116 SGFGDSAKQTGDALG

-177 GLAEQARAA
+177 ELAEQARAA

-191 DLQEL
+191 DLAEMS
-196 AVIITQSSQA
+196 VMITQSSQA

-216 GTAKMLEVFR
+216 GLSNLMEVFA
-226 LSDDQEREM
+226 LSDEQERTM
-235 RRYGL
+235 RRYGY

-246 EQQAYYIELQRT
+246 EQQLYYIELQRT
-258 SGINLQAREM
+258 SGINMQAREM

-280 AKTLTTLSELTGI
+280 AKTLNTLSELTGI

-311 KIRNIRDQNDIERL
+311 KIRNMRDQNDIERL

-348 EQEIQ
+348 EQEVQ
-353 VRVDAGNQFA
+353 VRLDAGNQFA

-399 LKERFAGLTAGSD
+399 LKDRFAGLTAGSD
-412 EYKQAVAETTGELV
+412 EYRQAVAETTGELV

-446 SEIGAAVGINDRTT
+446 SEIGAAVGINDTTT
-460 DTARLFASQDQATN
+460 DRSMKFMSEEDAVN

-479 FDKVSDATKEG
+479 FDEVAESTEKGK
-490 VDAQKDL
+490 DAQKDL
-497 VADLQVFETNV
+497 AAELQVFETNV
-508 RTAADDFLNSINP
+508 RTSADEFLNAINP
-521 FTGGLGLGTLA
+521 FTGALGLGTLA

-555 GSGMLDMLTGG
+555 GSGILDMFTGG
-566 KGGKGARG
+566 KGGKVGRG

-609 RDVADAQ
+609 RDEADAQ

-630 VQRAKEQHEID
+630 IQRAKEQHEID
-641 TKQANRKGAG
+641 TKQANRGGAG
-651 TAIGGA
+651 TAIGGT
-657 GGALAGAAAGAAIGS
+657 GGAIAGAAAGAAIGS

-686 GALGAMGG
+686 GALGAYGG
-694 ASAGGAIAEN
+694 AKGGSAIAEN
-704 YLSPEDLDIYNASDA
+704 YLSPEDLKMYEASDA

-724 TAEEK
+724 TDEEK
-729 EKYNEIREAIEEQT
+729 DKYNEIRDAIKEQT
-743 RLQEEEATRL
+743 RLQEEEAERL
-753 ENVYKENIDVIK
+753 EKAYNDNYEEIK
-765 DSGLYDKDWFG
+765 KIGLYDKDLLG
-776 DSEVDF
+776 NSEVNF

-790 DGTLTQ
+790 DGSLSQ

-803 YDNDLSEE
+803 YDNDLSEA

-836 EKEKDVAEVKEEE
+836 EKEVAEVKEPDEN
-849 VSGRTLDMSPENLAK
+849 SGRTLDMSPENLAK

-871 ATAKRDKEEQAEKER
+871 ATAKRDAEEQAEKER

-900 ITPEVIANAL
+900 ITPEVVANAL
-910 KETGTGTPEGLVD
+910 KETGTGAPEGLVD
-923 TEKLLETTQVVENM
+923 TEQLLATTKVVEDM
-937 MAVADTTAKTLVT
+937 VAVADTTAKTLVT

-957 DGAQGS
+957 DGDQGS
-963 KRHEDFMARKEER
+963 KKHEDFMARKEER

-1015 LPEGVSVD
+1015 LPDGVTVD
-1023 PVSGKY
+1023 EVSGKF

-1054 KEYTQSDPYATESG
+1054 KEYTQSDPYATEAG
-1068 QNLRAE
+1068 QALRSE

-1080 EMMGEVDASGAVL
+1080 EMMGEVDASGAAL

-1098 DIAPEPAEDDDF
+1098 DIAPEPTEDDDF

-1121 AQTDTGSGEMTEFEK
+1121 AQTDTGSGEMTEYEK
-1136 RSLAQLEKQNERLAK
+1136 RSLALQEQQIAKLAR
-1151 IENAS
+1151 IDNATT
-1156 IETADGTQKIAVNS
+1156 ETADGTQKIAINS